1 MTAELL
7 ITLIFLVIVLIA
19 ILYIISIWVYKRAPA
34 NMGFIRTGYLGTK
47 VCLGRG
53 AMVLPVFHEVTWVSL
68 ETLKLIVSRS
78 RDQAV
83 LTSDKIRIDV
93 VTELYAH
100 VGRSEEDLLAAARSL
115 GERTFDTEK
124 VRNLLEAK
132 IVSALRSYAATKTLS
147 ELHENRD
154 AFAKAVQNSV
164 VESFHAN
171 GLTLEEVTIVT
182 LEQSA
187 KEFFDKDNVFDAEG
201 LKVITAITSDARRQ
215 VHNTEKRTT
224 VSIRQR
230 ELDTQLE
237 LLEIEKQEAFARANQ
252 DREVA
257 NEQAQ
262 QIGNKQIYVLDQRMA
277 VEQKEIDNE
286 QALERMRAER
296 DVNATEESRRRE
308 AAEIQ
313 KTLELEKAR
322 RDREI
327 ELVAKTE
334 EEQLANIQRKL
345 AEERAERDRRIALVD
360 KAKEEELVEIAREL
374 ARERAQK
381 DKEIALIT
389 KEQARQV
396 ADIDRTTVVM
406 GREEA
411 ARDERHTSSETT
423 ALSVRRRSLETRLA
437 MLEIDKDEAFAQ
449 TQQEREVTNERA
461 RVLSEQQRFI
471 LEQRW
476 QVEEEEIAKA
486 QALEAAQIRKD
497 IAIIEE
503 ARKREAAEIQRGLA
517 RETEE
522 RNRDIALVAK
532 AGELEQAEVQRRLAV
547 EVEERTREVALTGK
561 DEEVE
566 RARVK
571 KALAV
576 EVEERERE
584 VALTGKD
591 EEVERARVKKAL
603 AVEVEERER
612 EVALT
617 GKDEEVERAR
627 VKKALAV
634 EVEEREREVAL
645 TGKDEEVE
653 RARVKKALAVEVE
666 ERERDIALI
675 AKEQERERADIQRF
689 LAREQEERDRQ
700 IALAAKTRELEQA
713 ETHRLEMTARR
724 EQAEHDAE
732 SVRRVADATRQKEID
747 RIRAEKDA
755 DTRRIDEENKAQITR
770 MHLLT
775 QAESRSLAAE
785 REAEATLTRARA
797 TSEAQQIAAEGIE
810 REAGAVGRAEMHIET
825 LRVENVQRR
834 FEAEAVGI
842 EAKAGA
848 LKKYNESATFLELA
862 KLHIEAERDI
872 HIDQAKA
879 MGTALTGAHIRMY
892 GGDGGT
898 VDNIRQLFTSGFGI
912 GEALE
917 GVAQSLPEGLRDRLA
932 RDGIRGIF
940 RRPDDGPLSG
950 HVGHIQTLVDT
961 HLGDA
966 LDTPFGAAL
975 ERLNEAAGGDE
986 QASRALA
993 VLGSV
998 NEGGTFDDVPFA
1010 TAWSLLQSLA
1020 KSSK

>member
-7 ITLIFLVIVLIA
+7 ITLLFLVIVLIA
-19 ILYIISIWVYKRAPA
+19 ILYVISIWVYKRAPA

-53 AMVLPVFHEVTWVSL
+53 AIVLPVFHEVTWVSL

-93 VTELYAH
+93 VAELYAH

-132 IVSALRSYAATKTLS
+132 IVSALRSFAATKTLS

-154 AFAKAVQNSV
+154 AFAKAVQGSV

-201 LKVITAITSDARRQ
+201 LKVITEITSDARRQ

-237 LLEIEKQEAFARANQ
+237 LLEIEKQEAFARAHQ

-262 QIGNKQIYVLDQRMA
+262 QIGNKQRYVLDQRMA

-296 DVNATEESRRRE
+296 DVSATEESRRRE
-308 AAEIQ
+308 AAEIR

-334 EEQLANIQRKL
+334 EEQLANIRRKL
-345 AEERAERDRRIALVD
+345 SEERAEHDRRIALVA
-360 KAKEEELVEIAREL
+360 KAEEEELAGIARAL
-374 ARERAQK
+374 ARERAEK
-381 DKEIALIT
+381 DKEIELIG
-389 KEQARQV
+389 KEQARET
-396 ADIDRTTVVM
+396 ADIDRTTAVM

-411 ARDERHTSSETT
+411 ARDERHQSSEAT

-449 TQQEREVTNERA
+449 AQQEREVANERA

-476 QVEEEEIAKA
+476 QVEQEEIAKA
-486 QALEAAQIRKD
+486 QALEAARIRKD
-497 IAIIEE
+497 VAIIEE
-503 ARKREAAEIQRGLA
+503 TREREAAEIRRGLA

-522 RNRDIALVAK
+522 RDRDIALVAK

-547 EVEERTREVALTGK
+547 EVEERGREIALTGK

-566 RARVK
+566 RTRVK

-584 VALTGKD
+584 
-591 EEVERARVKKAL
+591 
-603 AVEVEERER
+603 
-612 EVALT
+612 
-617 GKDEEVERAR
+617 
-627 VKKALAV
+627 
-634 EVEEREREVAL
+634 
-645 TGKDEEVE
+645 
-653 RARVKKALAVEVE
+653 
-666 ERERDIALI
+666 IALI
-675 AKEQERERADIQRF
+675 AKEQERERTDIQRF

-713 ETHRLEMTARR
+713 EAHRLEMTARR

-755 DTRRIDEENKAQITR
+755 DTRRIEEENKAQISR
-770 MHLLT
+770 MHMLT
-775 QAESRSLAAE
+775 QAEARSLAAE

-797 TSEAQQIAAEGIE
+797 TSEAQQISAEGIE
-810 REAGAVGRAEMHIET
+810 REAGAVGRAEVHVEA

-834 FEAEAVGI
+834 FQAEAVGI
-842 EAKAGA
+842 EAKADA

-862 KLHIEAERDI
+862 KLHIEAERDV

-879 MGTALTGAHIRMY
+879 MGSALTGAHIRMY

-940 RRPDDGPLSG
+940 RRPDGGPLSG
-950 HVGHIQTLVDT
+950 HVERIAGLVDA
-961 HLGDA
+961 HLRDA
-966 LDTPFGAAL
+966 LDTPFAAAL
-975 ERLNEAAGGDE
+975 ERLGEAAGGDE
-986 QASRALA
+986 EATRALA

-1010 TAWSLLQSLA
+1010 TAWNLLQALA

>member
-93 VTELYAH
+93 VAELYAH

-132 IVSALRSYAATKTLS
+132 IVSALRSFAATKTLS

-182 LEQSA
+182 LEQSG

-237 LLEIEKQEAFARANQ
+237 LLEIERQEAFARANQ

-262 QIGNKQIYVLDQRMA
+262 QIGSKQIYVLDQRMA

-286 QALERMRAER
+286 RALERMRAER
-296 DVNATEESRRRE
+296 DVSATEESRRRE

-374 ARERAQK
+374 AREQAQK
-381 DKEIALIT
+381 DKEIALIA

-411 ARDERHTSSETT
+411 ARDERHMSSEAT
-423 ALSVRRRSLETRLA
+423 ALSVRRRSLETRLG
-437 MLEIDKDEAFAQ
+437 MLDIDKDEAFAQ
-449 TQQEREVTNERA
+449 TQQEREVADERA

-486 QALEAAQIRKD
+486 QALESAQIRKD
-497 IAIIEE
+497 VAIIDE

-547 EVEERTREVALTGK
+547 EVEERGRDIALTTK

-612 EVALT
+612 E
-617 GKDEEVERAR
+617 
-627 VKKALAV
+627 
-634 EVEEREREVAL
+634 
-645 TGKDEEVE
+645 
-653 RARVKKALAVEVE
+653 
-666 ERERDIALI
+666 IALI

-713 ETHRLEMTARR
+713 EAHRLEMTARR

-747 RIRAEKDA
+747 RIMAEKEA
-755 DTRRIDEENKAQITR
+755 DTRRIEEENKAQITR

-775 QAESRSLAAE
+775 QAEARSLAAE

-797 TSEAQQIAAEGIE
+797 TSEAQQIAAEGVE

-842 EAKAGA
+842 EAKADA

-862 KLHIEAERDI
+862 KLHIEAERDV

-898 VDNIRQLFTSGFGI
+898 VDTIRQLFTSGFGI

-950 HVGHIQTLVDT
+950 HVGHIQTLVDA

-966 LDTPFGAAL
+966 LDSPFGAAL

-998 NEGGTFDDVPFA
+998 NESGAFDDVPFA

>member
-78 RDQAV
+78 REQAV
-83 LTSDKIRIDV
+83 LTSDKIRVDV
-93 VTELYAH
+93 VAELYAH
-100 VGRSEEDLLAAARSL
+100 VGRSEDDLLAAARSL

-132 IVSALRSYAATKTLS
+132 IVSAVRSYAATKTLS

-154 AFAKAVQNSV
+154 AFAKAVQASV

-187 KEFFDKDNVFDAEG
+187 KEFFNKDNVFDAEG

-215 VHNTEKRTT
+215 VHNTEKKTT

-237 LLEIEKQEAFARANQ
+237 LLEIEKQEAFARAHQ

-262 QIGNKQIYVLDQRMA
+262 QIGNKQMYVLDQRMD

-286 QALERMRAER
+286 KALERMRAER
-296 DVNATEESRRRE
+296 DVSATEESRRRE

-374 ARERAQK
+374 AREQART
-381 DKEIALIT
+381 DKEIELIA

-396 ADIDRTTVVM
+396 ADIDRTTAVM
-406 GREEA
+406 AREEA
-411 ARDERHTSSETT
+411 ARDERHQSSEVT

-437 MLEIDKDEAFAQ
+437 MLVIDKDEAFAQ
-449 TQQEREVTNERA
+449 AQQEREVANERA

-476 QVEEEEIAKA
+476 QVEQEEIAKAQALEQEEIAKA
-486 QALEAAQIRKD
+486 QALEAAQIQKD
-497 IAIIEE
+497 VAIIDET
-503 ARKREAAEIQRGLA
+503 RKREAADIRRGLA

-522 RNRDIALVAK
+522 RDRDIALVAK
-532 AGELEQAEVQRRLAV
+532 AGELEQAEVQRRLGV
-547 EVEERTREVALTGK
+547 EVEERGREIALTGK

-566 RARVK
+566 RARVQ
-571 KALAV
+571 KARAV
-576 EVEERERE
+576 EI
-584 VALTGKD
+584 
-591 EEVERARVKKAL
+591 
-603 AVEVEERER
+603 
-612 EVALT
+612 
-617 GKDEEVERAR
+617 
-627 VKKALAV
+627 
-634 EVEEREREVAL
+634 
-645 TGKDEEVE
+645 
-653 RARVKKALAVEVE
+653 E

-732 SVRRVADATRQKEID
+732 SVRRVADASRQKEID
-747 RIRAEKDA
+747 RIRAEKEA

-775 QAESRSLAAE
+775 QAEARSLAAE

-797 TSEAQQIAAEGIE
+797 NSEAQQISAVGIE
-810 REAGAVGRAEMHIET
+810 REAGAVGRAEVSIEA
-825 LRVENVQRR
+825 LRVENTQRR
-834 FEAEAVGI
+834 FQAEAVGI
-842 EAKAGA
+842 EAKADA
-848 LKKYNESATFLELA
+848 LKRYNESATFLELA

-950 HVGHIQTLVDT
+950 HVGHVQTLVDA
-961 HLGDA
+961 HLADA
-966 LDTPFGAAL
+966 LDTPFATAL
-975 ERLNEAAGGDE
+975 ERLREASGGDE
-986 QASRALA
+986 QASRAVE

-998 NEGGTFDDVPFA
+998 NEGGAFDDVPFA
-1010 TAWSLLQSLA
+1010 TAWSLLQALA

>member
-34 NMGFIRTGYLGTK
+34 NMGFIRTGYLGTR

-53 AMVLPVFHEVTWVSL
+53 ALVLPVFHEVTWVSL

-93 VTELYAH
+93 VAELYAH

-132 IVSALRSYAATKTLS
+132 IVSALRSFAATKTLS

-154 AFAKAVQNSV
+154 AFAKAVQSSV

-182 LEQSA
+182 LEQSG

-286 QALERMRAER
+286 RALERMRAER

-308 AAEIQ
+308 AAEIR

-374 ARERAQK
+374 AREQART
-381 DKEIALIT
+381 DKEIELIA

-396 ADIDRTTVVM
+396 ADIERTTAVM
-406 GREEA
+406 AREET
-411 ARDERHTSSETT
+411 ARDERHRSSESS

-449 TQQEREVTNERA
+449 AEQEREVANERA
-461 RVLSEQQRFI
+461 RILSEQQRFI

-476 QVEEEEIAKA
+476 QVEQEEIAKA
-486 QALEAAQIRKD
+486 QALEAAQIQKD
-497 IAIIEE
+497 VAIIEE
-503 ARKREAAEIQRGLA
+503 TREREAADIRRALA

-532 AGELEQAEVQRRLAV
+532 AGELEQAEVQRRLGV
-547 EVEERTREVALTGK
+547 EMEERAREISLTGRE
-561 DEEVE
+561 EEVE
-566 RARVK
+566 RARVR

-584 VALTGKD
+584 IALTGKA
-591 EEVERARVKKAL
+591 EEVERARVQKAR
-603 AVEVEERER
+603 AVEIEERER
-612 EVALT
+612 E
-617 GKDEEVERAR
+617 
-627 VKKALAV
+627 
-634 EVEEREREVAL
+634 
-645 TGKDEEVE
+645 
-653 RARVKKALAVEVE
+653 
-666 ERERDIALI
+666 IALI

-713 ETHRLEMTARR
+713 EAHRLEMTARR

-732 SVRRVADATRQKEID
+732 SVRRVADASRQKEID
-747 RIRAEKDA
+747 RIRAEKEA

-775 QAESRSLAAE
+775 QAEARSLAAE

-797 TSEAQQIAAEGIE
+797 NSEAQQISAVGIE
-810 REAGAVGRAEMHIET
+810 REAAAVGRAEVSIEA
-825 LRVENVQRR
+825 LRVENTQRR
-834 FEAEAVGI
+834 FQAEAVGI
-842 EAKAGA
+842 EAKADA
-848 LKKYNESATFLELA
+848 LKRYNESATFLELA

-892 GGDGGT
+892 GGGDGT

-950 HVGHIQTLVDT
+950 HVGRIQTLVDA

-966 LDTPFGAAL
+966 LDTPFAAAL
-975 ERLNEAAGGDE
+975 ERLREAAGGDE
-986 QASRALA
+986 EVARALA

-998 NEGGTFDDVPFA
+998 NEGGAFDEVPFG
-1010 TAWSLLQSLA
+1010 TAWGLLQAVARS
-1020 KSSK
+1020 

>member
-93 VTELYAH
+93 VAELYAH

-132 IVSALRSYAATKTLS
+132 IVSALRSFAATKTLS

-182 LEQSA
+182 LEQSG

-262 QIGNKQIYVLDQRMA
+262 QIGSKQMYVLDQRMA

-286 QALERMRAER
+286 RALERMRAER

-374 ARERAQK
+374 AREQART
-381 DKEIALIT
+381 DKEIELIA
-389 KEQARQV
+389 KEQAREV
-396 ADIDRTTVVM
+396 ADIERNTAVM
-406 GREEA
+406 SREEA
-411 ARDERHTSSETT
+411 ARDERHQSSEAT

-449 TQQEREVTNERA
+449 AQQEREVANERA

-476 QVEEEEIAKA
+476 QVEQEEIAKA
-486 QALEAAQIRKD
+486 RDLEAAQIQKD
-497 IAIIEE
+497 VAIVEE
-503 ARKREAAEIQRGLA
+503 TRKREAAEIRRGLA

-522 RNRDIALVAK
+522 RDRDIALVAK
-532 AGELEQAEVQRRLAV
+532 TGELEQAEVQRRLAV
-547 EVEERTREVALTGK
+547 EVEERGREIALTGK

-571 KALAV
+571 KV
-576 EVEERERE
+576 
-584 VALTGKD
+584 
-591 EEVERARVKKAL
+591 L

-713 ETHRLEMTARR
+713 EAHRLEMTARR

-732 SVRRVADATRQKEID
+732 SVRHVADASRQKEID
-747 RIRAEKDA
+747 RIKAEKDA
-755 DTRRIDEENKAQITR
+755 DTRRIEEENKAQITR

-775 QAESRSLAAE
+775 QAEARSLAAE

-797 TSEAQQIAAEGIE
+797 TSEAQQIAADGIE
-810 REAGAVGRAEMHIET
+810 REAGAVGRAEVHIET

-862 KLHIEAERDI
+862 KLHIEAERDV

-940 RRPDDGPLSG
+940 RRPDDSPLSG
-950 HVGHIQTLVDT
+950 HVGQIGSLVEA
-961 HLGDA
+961 HLADA
-966 LDTPFGAAL
+966 LDTPFAAAL
-975 ERLNEAAGGDE
+975 DRLREAAGGDE
-986 QASRALA
+986 EASRALA

-998 NEGGTFDDVPFA
+998 NENGAFDDVPFA
-1010 TAWSLLQSLA
+1010 TAWGLLQSLA

>member
-34 NMGFIRTGYLGTK
+34 NMGFIRTGYLGTR

-78 RDQAV
+78 REQAV

-93 VTELYAH
+93 VAELYAH

-132 IVSALRSYAATKTLS
+132 IVSAVRSYAATKTLS

-154 AFAKAVQNSV
+154 AFAKAVQASV

-187 KEFFDKDNVFDAEG
+187 KEFFNKDNVFDAEG

-215 VHNTEKRTT
+215 VHNTEKKTT

-237 LLEIEKQEAFARANQ
+237 LLEIEKQEAFARAHQ

-262 QIGNKQIYVLDQRMA
+262 QIGNKQMYVLDQRMD

-286 QALERMRAER
+286 KALERMRAER
-296 DVNATEESRRRE
+296 DVSATEESRRRE

-374 ARERAQK
+374 AREQART
-381 DKEIALIT
+381 DKEIELIA

-406 GREEA
+406 AREEA
-411 ARDERHTSSETT
+411 ARDERHQSSEAT
-423 ALSVRRRSLETRLA
+423 ALSVRRRGLETRLA

-449 TQQEREVTNERA
+449 AQQEREVANERA

-476 QVEEEEIAKA
+476 QVEQEEIAKA
-486 QALEAAQIRKD
+486 QALEAAQIQKD
-497 IAIIEE
+497 VAIIDET
-503 ARKREAAEIQRGLA
+503 RKREAADIRRGLA

-522 RNRDIALVAK
+522 RERDIALVAK
-532 AGELEQAEVQRRLAV
+532 AGELEQAEVQRRLGV
-547 EVEERTREVALTGK
+547 EME
-561 DEEVE
+561 E
-566 RARVK
+566 RAREISLTGQDEELERVRVR
-571 KALAV
+571 KARAI
-576 EVEERERE
+576 EIEERERE
-584 VALTGKD
+584 
-591 EEVERARVKKAL
+591 
-603 AVEVEERER
+603 
-612 EVALT
+612 
-617 GKDEEVERAR
+617 
-627 VKKALAV
+627 
-634 EVEEREREVAL
+634 
-645 TGKDEEVE
+645 
-653 RARVKKALAVEVE
+653 
-666 ERERDIALI
+666 IALI
-675 AKEQERERADIQRF
+675 VKEQERERADIQRF

-732 SVRRVADATRQKEID
+732 SVRRVADASRQKEID
-747 RIRAEKDA
+747 RIRAEKEA

-775 QAESRSLAAE
+775 QAEARSLAAE

-797 TSEAQQIAAEGIE
+797 TSEAQQIAAVGIE
-810 REAGAVGRAEMHIET
+810 REAGAVGRAEVSIEA
-825 LRVENVQRR
+825 LRVENTQRR
-834 FEAEAVGI
+834 FQAEAVGI
-842 EAKAGA
+842 EAKADA
-848 LKKYNESATFLELA
+848 LKRYNESATFLELA

-950 HVGHIQTLVDT
+950 HVGHVQTLVDA
-961 HLGDA
+961 HLADA
-966 LDTPFGAAL
+966 LDTPFAAAL
-975 ERLNEAAGGDE
+975 ERLREAAGGDE
-986 QASRALA
+986 QASRAVE

-998 NEGGTFDDVPFA
+998 NEGGAFDDVPFA
-1010 TAWSLLQSLA
+1010 TAWSLLQALA

>member
-7 ITLIFLVIVLIA
+7 ITLIFLAIVLIA

-34 NMGFIRTGYLGTK
+34 NMGFIRTGYLGTR

-100 VGRSEEDLLAAARSL
+100 VGRSEDDLLAAARSL

-262 QIGNKQIYVLDQRMA
+262 QIGNKQMYVLDQRMD

-286 QALERMRAER
+286 KALERMRAER
-296 DVNATEESRRRE
+296 DVSATEESRRRE

-327 ELVAKTE
+327 ELVGKTE

-345 AEERAERDRRIALVD
+345 AEERAERDRRIALVT
-360 KAKEEELVEIAREL
+360 KAKEEELAEIAREL
-374 ARERAQK
+374 AREQART
-381 DKEIALIT
+381 DKEIELIA

-406 GREEA
+406 GREET
-411 ARDERHTSSETT
+411 ARDERHQSSETT
-423 ALSVRRRSLETRLA
+423 ALSVRKRSLETRLA

-449 TQQEREVTNERA
+449 AQQEREVANERA

-476 QVEEEEIAKA
+476 LVEEEEIAKA
-486 QALEAAQIRKD
+486 LALESAQIRKEV
-497 IAIIEE
+497 AIIDQTRE
-503 ARKREAAEIQRGLA
+503 REAADIQRGLA

-547 EVEERTREVALTGK
+547 EVEERGRDIALTTK

-566 RARVK
+566 RARVQ
-571 KALAV
+571 KARAV
-576 EVEERERE
+576 EI
-584 VALTGKD
+584 
-591 EEVERARVKKAL
+591 
-603 AVEVEERER
+603 
-612 EVALT
+612 
-617 GKDEEVERAR
+617 
-627 VKKALAV
+627 
-634 EVEEREREVAL
+634 
-645 TGKDEEVE
+645 
-653 RARVKKALAVEVE
+653 E

-732 SVRRVADATRQKEID
+732 SVRRVADASRQKEID
-747 RIRAEKDA
+747 RIRAEKEA

-770 MHLLT
+770 MHMLT

-797 TSEAQQIAAEGIE
+797 NSEAQQISAVGIE
-810 REAGAVGRAEMHIET
+810 REAGAVGRAEVSIEA
-825 LRVENVQRR
+825 LRVENTQRR

-842 EAKAGA
+842 EAKADA
-848 LKKYNESATFLELA
+848 LKRYNESATFLELA

-950 HVGHIQTLVDT
+950 HVGHIRTLVDA
-961 HLGDA
+961 HLADA
-966 LDTPFGAAL
+966 LDTPFAAAL
-975 ERLNEAAGGDE
+975 ERLREAAGGDE
-986 QASRALA
+986 QASRAVE

-998 NEGGTFDDVPFA
+998 NEGGAFDDVPFA
-1010 TAWSLLQSLA
+1010 TAWSLLQALA

>member
-132 IVSALRSYAATKTLS
+132 IVSALRTYAATKTLS

-154 AFAKAVQNSV
+154 AFARAVQNSV

-182 LEQSA
+182 LEQSG

-277 VEQKEIDNE
+277 VEQNEIDNE

-374 ARERAQK
+374 AREQAQK
-381 DKEIALIT
+381 DKEIELIA

-406 GREEA
+406 SREET
-411 ARDERHTSSETT
+411 ARDERHESSEAT
-423 ALSVRRRSLETRLA
+423 ALSVRKRSLETRLA
-437 MLEIDKDEAFAQ
+437 MLDIDKDEAFAQ
-449 TQQEREVTNERA
+449 TQQEREVANERA

-576 EVEERERE
+576 EVEQ
-584 VALTGKD
+584 
-591 EEVERARVKKAL
+591 
-603 AVEVEERER
+603 
-612 EVALT
+612 
-617 GKDEEVERAR
+617 
-627 VKKALAV
+627 
-634 EVEEREREVAL
+634 REREVAL

-713 ETHRLEMTARR
+713 EAHRLEMTARR

-950 HVGHIQTLVDT
+950 HVGRIQTLVDT

-975 ERLNEAAGGDE
+975 ERLNDAAGGDE

>member
-7 ITLIFLVIVLIA
+7 ITLLFLVIVLIA
-19 ILYIISIWVYKRAPA
+19 ILYVISIWVYKRAPA

-53 AMVLPVFHEVTWVSL
+53 AIVLPVFHEVTWVSL

-93 VTELYAH
+93 VAELYAH

-132 IVSALRSYAATKTLS
+132 IVSALRSFAATKTLS

-154 AFAKAVQNSV
+154 AFAKAVQGSV

-201 LKVITAITSDARRQ
+201 LKVITEITSDARRQ

-237 LLEIEKQEAFARANQ
+237 LLEIEKQEAFARAHQ

-262 QIGNKQIYVLDQRMA
+262 QIGNKQRYVLDQRMA

-296 DVNATEESRRRE
+296 DVSATEESRRRE
-308 AAEIQ
+308 AAEIR

-334 EEQLANIQRKL
+334 EEQLANIRRKL
-345 AEERAERDRRIALVD
+345 SEERAEHDRRIALVA
-360 KAKEEELVEIAREL
+360 KAEEEELAGIGRAL
-374 ARERAQK
+374 ARERAEK
-381 DKEIALIT
+381 DKEIELIA
-389 KEQARQV
+389 KEQARET
-396 ADIDRTTVVM
+396 ADIDRTTAVM

-411 ARDERHTSSETT
+411 ARDERHQSSEAT

-449 TQQEREVTNERA
+449 AQQEREVANERA

-476 QVEEEEIAKA
+476 QVEQEEIAKA
-486 QALEAAQIRKD
+486 QALEAARIRKD
-497 IAIIEE
+497 VAIIEE
-503 ARKREAAEIQRGLA
+503 TREREAAEIRRGLA

-522 RNRDIALVAK
+522 RDRDIALVAK

-547 EVEERTREVALTGK
+547 EVEERGREIALTGK

-566 RARVK
+566 RTRVK

-584 VALTGKD
+584 
-591 EEVERARVKKAL
+591 
-603 AVEVEERER
+603 
-612 EVALT
+612 
-617 GKDEEVERAR
+617 
-627 VKKALAV
+627 
-634 EVEEREREVAL
+634 
-645 TGKDEEVE
+645 
-653 RARVKKALAVEVE
+653 
-666 ERERDIALI
+666 IALI
-675 AKEQERERADIQRF
+675 AKEQERERTDIQRF

-713 ETHRLEMTARR
+713 EAHRLEMTARR

-755 DTRRIDEENKAQITR
+755 DTRRIEEENKAQISR
-770 MHLLT
+770 MHMLT
-775 QAESRSLAAE
+775 QAEARSLAAE

-797 TSEAQQIAAEGIE
+797 TSEAQQISAEGIE
-810 REAGAVGRAEMHIET
+810 REAGAVGRAEVHVEA

-834 FEAEAVGI
+834 FQAEAVGI
-842 EAKAGA
+842 EAKADA

-879 MGTALTGAHIRMY
+879 MGSALTGAHIRMY

-940 RRPDDGPLSG
+940 RRPDGGPLSG
-950 HVGHIQTLVDT
+950 HVERIAGLVDA

-966 LDTPFGAAL
+966 LDTPFAAAL
-975 ERLNEAAGGDE
+975 ERLGEAAGGDE
-986 QASRALA
+986 EATRALA

-1010 TAWSLLQSLA
+1010 TAWNLLQALA

>member
-34 NMGFIRTGYLGTK
+34 NMGFIRTGYLGTR

-78 RDQAV
+78 REQAV
-83 LTSDKIRIDV
+83 LTSDKIRVDV
-93 VTELYAH
+93 VAELYAH

-154 AFAKAVQNSV
+154 AFAKAVQASV

-187 KEFFDKDNVFDAEG
+187 KEFFNKDNVFDAEG

-230 ELDTQLE
+230 DLDTQLE
-237 LLEIEKQEAFARANQ
+237 LLEIEKQEAFARAHQ

-262 QIGNKQIYVLDQRMA
+262 QIGNKQMYVLDQRME

-286 QALERMRAER
+286 KALERMRAER
-296 DVNATEESRRRE
+296 DVSATEESRRRE
-308 AAEIQ
+308 AAEIL

-345 AEERAERDRRIALVD
+345 AEERAERDRRIALVA
-360 KAKEEELVEIAREL
+360 KAKEEELAEISREL
-374 ARERAQK
+374 AREQART
-381 DKEIALIT
+381 DKEIELIA

-396 ADIDRTTVVM
+396 ADIDRTTAVM
-406 GREEA
+406 AREET
-411 ARDERHTSSETT
+411 ARDERHQSSETT
-423 ALSVRRRSLETRLA
+423 ALSVRKRSLETRLA
-437 MLEIDKDEAFAQ
+437 MLDIDKDEAFAQ
-449 TQQEREVTNERA
+449 AQQEREVANERA

-476 QVEEEEIAKA
+476 QVEQEEIAKA
-486 QALEAAQIRKD
+486 QALEAAQIQKEV
-497 IAIIEE
+497 AIIEE
-503 ARKREAAEIQRGLA
+503 TRKREAADIRRGLA

-522 RNRDIALVAK
+522 RERDIALVAK
-532 AGELEQAEVQRRLAV
+532 AGELEQAEVQRRLGV
-547 EVEERTREVALTGK
+547 EMEERAREISLTGQ

-566 RARVK
+566 RARVRK
-571 KALAV
+571 ALAIEIEERGREIALTGQDEEVERARVRKALAV
-576 EVEERERE
+576 EIEERERE

-591 EEVERARVKKAL
+591 EEVERARVQKAR
-603 AVEVEERER
+603 AVEIEERER
-612 EVALT
+612 E
-617 GKDEEVERAR
+617 
-627 VKKALAV
+627 
-634 EVEEREREVAL
+634 
-645 TGKDEEVE
+645 
-653 RARVKKALAVEVE
+653 
-666 ERERDIALI
+666 IALI

-732 SVRRVADATRQKEID
+732 SVRRVADASRQKEID
-747 RIRAEKDA
+747 RIRAEKEA

-797 TSEAQQIAAEGIE
+797 NSEAQQISAVGIE
-810 REAGAVGRAEMHIET
+810 REAGAVGRAEVHIEA
-825 LRVENVQRR
+825 LRVENTQRR
-834 FEAEAVGI
+834 FQAEAVGI
-842 EAKAGA
+842 EAKADA
-848 LKKYNESATFLELA
+848 LKRYNESATFLELA

-950 HVGHIQTLVDT
+950 HVGRVQTLVDT
-961 HLGDA
+961 HLADA
-966 LDTPFGAAL
+966 LDTPFAAAL
-975 ERLNEAAGGDE
+975 ERLREAAGGDE
-986 QASRALA
+986 QASRAVE

-998 NEGGTFDDVPFA
+998 NEGGAFDDVPFA
-1010 TAWSLLQSLA
+1010 TAWNLLQALA

>member
-7 ITLIFLVIVLIA
+7 ITLLFLVIVLIA
-19 ILYIISIWVYKRAPA
+19 ILYVISIWVYKRAPA

-93 VTELYAH
+93 VAELYAH

-154 AFAKAVQNSV
+154 AFAKAVQTSV

-237 LLEIEKQEAFARANQ
+237 LLEIEKQEAFARAHQ

-262 QIGNKQIYVLDQRMA
+262 QIGSKQMYVLDQRMA

-286 QALERMRAER
+286 QALERLRAER
-296 DVNATEESRRRE
+296 DVSATEESRRRE
-308 AAEIQ
+308 AAEIR

-334 EEQLANIQRKL
+334 EEQLVNIRRKL
-345 AEERAERDRRIALVD
+345 AEERAEHDRRIALVA
-360 KAKEEELVEIAREL
+360 KAEEEELAGIARAL
-374 ARERAQK
+374 ARERAEK
-381 DKEIALIT
+381 DKEIELIG
-389 KEQARQV
+389 KEQAREV
-396 ADIDRTTVVM
+396 ADIDRTTAVM
-406 GREEA
+406 AREEA
-411 ARDERHTSSETT
+411 ARDERHQSSEAT

-449 TQQEREVTNERA
+449 TQQEREVANERA

-476 QVEEEEIAKA
+476 QVEQEEIAKA
-486 QALEAAQIRKD
+486 QALEAAQIRKEV
-497 IAIIEE
+497 AIIEE
-503 ARKREAAEIQRGLA
+503 TRQREAAEIRRGLA

-522 RNRDIALVAK
+522 RDRDIALAAK
-532 AGELEQAEVQRRLAV
+532 AAELEQAEVQRRLAV
-547 EVEERTREVALTGK
+547 EVEERGREIALTGKDEEVERARVKKALAVEVEERGREIALTGK

-584 VALTGKD
+584 
-591 EEVERARVKKAL
+591 
-603 AVEVEERER
+603 
-612 EVALT
+612 
-617 GKDEEVERAR
+617 
-627 VKKALAV
+627 
-634 EVEEREREVAL
+634 
-645 TGKDEEVE
+645 
-653 RARVKKALAVEVE
+653 
-666 ERERDIALI
+666 IALI
-675 AKEQERERADIQRF
+675 GKEQEREQADIRRY

-713 ETHRLEMTARR
+713 EAHRLEMTAQR

-732 SVRRVADATRQKEID
+732 SVRRVADATRQREID

-755 DTRRIDEENKAQITR
+755 DTRRIEEENKAQITR
-770 MHLLT
+770 MHMLT

-785 REAEATLTRARA
+785 REAEATVTRARA
-797 TSEAQQIAAEGIE
+797 TSEAQQITAEGVE
-810 REAGAVGRAEMHIET
+810 REAGAVGRAEVHIEA

-834 FEAEAVGI
+834 LEAEAVGI
-842 EAKAGA
+842 EAKADA

-862 KLHIEAERDI
+862 RLHIEAERDI

-950 HVGHIQTLVDT
+950 HVGHVADLVEA

-966 LDTPFGAAL
+966 LDTPFAAAL
-975 ERLNEAAGGDE
+975 ERLKEAAGGDE
-986 QASRALA
+986 QATRALA

-1010 TAWSLLQSLA
+1010 TAWNLLQALA
-1020 KSSK
+1020 RSSK

>member
-7 ITLIFLVIVLIA
+7 ITFIFLVIVLIA

-34 NMGFIRTGYLGTK
+34 NMGFIRTGYLGTR

-53 AMVLPVFHEVTWVSL
+53 ALVLPVFHEVTWVSL

-93 VTELYAH
+93 VAELYAH

-132 IVSALRSYAATKTLS
+132 IVSALRSFAATKTLS

-182 LEQSA
+182 LEQSG

-286 QALERMRAER
+286 RALERMRAER

-374 ARERAQK
+374 AREQART
-381 DKEIALIT
+381 DKEIELIA

-396 ADIDRTTVVM
+396 ADIERTTAVM
-406 GREEA
+406 SREET
-411 ARDERHTSSETT
+411 ARDERHQSSEAT
-423 ALSVRRRSLETRLA
+423 ALSVRRRGLETRLA

-449 TQQEREVTNERA
+449 AQQEREVANERA

-476 QVEEEEIAKA
+476 QVEQEEIAKA
-486 QALEAAQIRKD
+486 RDLEAAQIRKD
-497 IAIIEE
+497 IAIVEE
-503 ARKREAAEIQRGLA
+503 TRQREAAEIRRGLA

-522 RNRDIALVAK
+522 RDRDIALVAK

-547 EVEERTREVALTGK
+547 EVEERGREIALTGK

-584 VALTGKD
+584 VALTGK
-591 EEVERARVKKAL
+591 E
-603 AVEVEERER
+603 
-612 EVALT
+612 
-617 GKDEEVERAR
+617 EEVERAR

-713 ETHRLEMTARR
+713 EAHRLEMTARR

-732 SVRRVADATRQKEID
+732 SVRRVADASRQKEID

-755 DTRRIDEENKAQITR
+755 DTRRIEEENKAQITR

-797 TSEAQQIAAEGIE
+797 TSEAQQIAADGIE
-810 REAGAVGRAEMHIET
+810 REAGAIGRAEVHVES

-834 FEAEAVGI
+834 FQAEAVGI
-842 EAKAGA
+842 EAKADA

-862 KLHIEAERDI
+862 KLHIEAERDV

-950 HVGHIQTLVDT
+950 HVGHVQTLVDA

-966 LDTPFGAAL
+966 LDTPFAVAL
-975 ERLNEAAGGDE
+975 ERLREAAGGDD
-986 QASRALA
+986 QAIRALT

-998 NEGGTFDDVPFA
+998 NEGGAFDDVPFA
-1010 TAWSLLQSLA
+1010 TAWNLLQALA
-1020 KSSK
+1020 KKSK

>member
-7 ITLIFLVIVLIA
+7 ITLIFLVIVVIA

-53 AMVLPVFHEVTWVSL
+53 ALVLPVFHEVTWISL

-93 VTELYAH
+93 VAELYAH
-100 VGRSEEDLLAAARSL
+100 VGRSEDDLLAAARSL

-124 VRNLLEAK
+124 VRMLLEAK

-154 AFAKAVQNSV
+154 AFAKAVQGSV

-182 LEQSA
+182 LEQSG

-201 LKVITAITSDARRQ
+201 LKVITEITSDARRQ

-237 LLEIEKQEAFARANQ
+237 LLEIEKQEAFARAHQ

-262 QIGNKQIYVLDQRMA
+262 QIGNKQMYVLDQRMA
-277 VEQKEIDNE
+277 VERKEIDNE

-296 DVNATEESRRRE
+296 DISATEESRRRE
-308 AAEIQ
+308 SAEIQ

-327 ELVAKTE
+327 ELVGKTE

-345 AEERAERDRRIALVD
+345 AEERAERDRRIALVA
-360 KAKEEELVEIAREL
+360 KARDEELAEIAREL
-374 ARERAQK
+374 AREQAQK
-381 DKEIALIT
+381 DKEIELIS
-389 KEQARQV
+389 KEQAREM
-396 ADIDRTTVVM
+396 ADIDRTTAVM
-406 GREEA
+406 AREET
-411 ARDERHTSSETT
+411 ARDERHQSSETT

-437 MLEIDKDEAFAQ
+437 MLEIDRDEAFAQ
-449 TQQEREVTNERA
+449 TNQEREIANERA
-461 RVLSEQQRFI
+461 RVLSEQQQYI

-476 QVEEEEIAKA
+476 QVEQEEIAKA
-486 QALEAAQIRKD
+486 QALETAQIRKEV
-497 IAIIEE
+497 AIIEE
-503 ARKREAAEIQRGLA
+503 SRTREAAEIQRGLA

-522 RNRDIALVAK
+522 RDRDIALVAK

-547 EVEERTREVALTGK
+547 EVEERGRDIALTGK

-566 RARVK
+566 RARV
-571 KALAV
+571 
-576 EVEERERE
+576 R
-584 VALTGKD
+584 
-591 EEVERARVKKAL
+591 
-603 AVEVEERER
+603 
-612 EVALT
+612 
-617 GKDEEVERAR
+617 
-627 VKKALAV
+627 
-634 EVEEREREVAL
+634 
-645 TGKDEEVE
+645 
-653 RARVKKALAVEVE
+653 KALAVEVE

-675 AKEQERERADIQRF
+675 SKEQERERADIQRF

-713 ETHRLEMTARR
+713 EANRLEMTARR

-732 SVRRVADATRQKEID
+732 SVRRVADAARQREID
-747 RIRAEKDA
+747 RIRAENEA
-755 DTRRIDEENKAQITR
+755 DTRRIDEENRARITR
-770 MHLLT
+770 MHMLS
-775 QAESRSLAAE
+775 QAESRSLAAQQ
-785 REAEATLTRARA
+785 EAEATLTRARA
-797 TSEAQQIAAEGIE
+797 TSEAQQISAVGIE
-810 REAGAVGRAEMHIET
+810 REAAAVGRAEVSIEA
-825 LRVENVQRR
+825 LRVENTQRR

-842 EAKAGA
+842 EAKADA
-848 LKKYNESATFLELA
+848 LKKYDESATFLELA
-862 KLHIEAERDI
+862 KLHIQAERDI

-950 HVGHIQTLVDT
+950 HVGHIQTLVDA

-966 LDTPFGAAL
+966 LDTPFAAAL
-975 ERLNEAAGGDE
+975 ERLGEAAGGDE
-986 QASRALA
+986 EAARSLA

-998 NEGGTFDDVPFA
+998 NEGGAFDDVPFA
-1010 TAWSLLQSLA
+1010 TAWSLLQALA

>member
-132 IVSALRSYAATKTLS
+132 IVSALRSFAATKTLS

-182 LEQSA
+182 LEQSG

-374 ARERAQK
+374 AREQART
-381 DKEIALIT
+381 DKEIVLIA

-396 ADIDRTTVVM
+396 ADIDRTTGVM
-406 GREEA
+406 SREEA
-411 ARDERHTSSETT
+411 ARDERHGSSEAT
-423 ALSVRRRSLETRLA
+423 ALSVRKRSLETRLA
-437 MLEIDKDEAFAQ
+437 MLDIDKDEAFAQ
-449 TQQEREVTNERA
+449 AQQEREVANERA

-497 IAIIEE
+497 VAIIEE
-503 ARKREAAEIQRGLA
+503 ARKREAADIQRGLA

-547 EVEERTREVALTGK
+547 EVEERGREIALTGK

-713 ETHRLEMTARR
+713 EAHRLEMTARR

-732 SVRRVADATRQKEID
+732 SVRRVADASRQKEID

-797 TSEAQQIAAEGIE
+797 TSEAQQIAADGIE
-810 REAGAVGRAEMHIET
+810 REAGAVGRAEVHIET

-834 FEAEAVGI
+834 FQAEAVGI
-842 EAKAGA
+842 EAKADA

-862 KLHIEAERDI
+862 KLHIEAERDV

-892 GGDGGT
+892 GGDSGT

-950 HVGHIQTLVDT
+950 HVGQIENLVEA

-966 LDTPFGAAL
+966 LDTPFAAAL
-975 ERLNEAAGGDE
+975 EHLREAAGGDE

-998 NEGGTFDDVPFA
+998 NEGGAFDDVPFA
-1010 TAWSLLQSLA
+1010 TAWSLLQALA

>member
-7 ITLIFLVIVLIA
+7 ITLLFLVIVLIA
-19 ILYIISIWVYKRAPA
+19 ILYVISIWVYKRAPA

-53 AMVLPVFHEVTWVSL
+53 AIVLPVFHEVTWVSL

-93 VTELYAH
+93 VAELYAH

-132 IVSALRSYAATKTLS
+132 IVSALRSFAATKTLS

-154 AFAKAVQNSV
+154 AFAKAVQGSV

-201 LKVITAITSDARRQ
+201 LKVITEITSDARRQ

-237 LLEIEKQEAFARANQ
+237 LLEIEKQEAFARAHQ

-262 QIGNKQIYVLDQRMA
+262 QIGNKQRYVLDQRMA

-296 DVNATEESRRRE
+296 DVSATEESRRRE
-308 AAEIQ
+308 AAEIR

-334 EEQLANIQRKL
+334 EEQLANIRRKL
-345 AEERAERDRRIALVD
+345 SEERAEHDRRIALVA
-360 KAKEEELVEIAREL
+360 KAEEEELAGIGRAL
-374 ARERAQK
+374 ARERAEK
-381 DKEIALIT
+381 DKEIELIA
-389 KEQARQV
+389 KEQARET
-396 ADIDRTTVVM
+396 ADIDRTTAVM

-411 ARDERHTSSETT
+411 ARDERHQSSEAT

-449 TQQEREVTNERA
+449 AQQEREVANERA

-476 QVEEEEIAKA
+476 QVEQEEIAKA
-486 QALEAAQIRKD
+486 QALEAARIRKD

-503 ARKREAAEIQRGLA
+503 TREREAAEIRRGLA

-522 RNRDIALVAK
+522 RDRDIALVAK

-547 EVEERTREVALTGK
+547 EVEERGREIALTGK

-566 RARVK
+566 RTRVK

-584 VALTGKD
+584 
-591 EEVERARVKKAL
+591 
-603 AVEVEERER
+603 
-612 EVALT
+612 
-617 GKDEEVERAR
+617 
-627 VKKALAV
+627 
-634 EVEEREREVAL
+634 
-645 TGKDEEVE
+645 
-653 RARVKKALAVEVE
+653 
-666 ERERDIALI
+666 IALI
-675 AKEQERERADIQRF
+675 AKEQERERTDIQRF

-713 ETHRLEMTARR
+713 EAHRLEMTARR

-755 DTRRIDEENKAQITR
+755 DTRRIEEENKAQISR
-770 MHLLT
+770 MHMLT
-775 QAESRSLAAE
+775 QAEARSLAAE

-797 TSEAQQIAAEGIE
+797 TSEAQQISAEGIE
-810 REAGAVGRAEMHIET
+810 REAGAVGRAEVHVEA

-834 FEAEAVGI
+834 FQAEAVGI
-842 EAKAGA
+842 EAKADA

-879 MGTALTGAHIRMY
+879 MGSALTGAHIRMY

-940 RRPDDGPLSG
+940 RRPDGGPLSG
-950 HVGHIQTLVDT
+950 HVERIAGLVDA

-966 LDTPFGAAL
+966 LDTPFAAAL
-975 ERLNEAAGGDE
+975 ERLGEAAGGDE
-986 QASRALA
+986 EATRALA

-1010 TAWSLLQSLA
+1010 TAWNLLQALA

>member
-34 NMGFIRTGYLGTK
+34 NMGFIRTGYLGTR

-78 RDQAV
+78 REQAV
-83 LTSDKIRIDV
+83 LTSDKIRVDV
-93 VTELYAH
+93 VAELYAH
-100 VGRSEEDLLAAARSL
+100 VGRSEDDLLAAARSL

-132 IVSALRSYAATKTLS
+132 IVSAVRSYAATKTLS
-147 ELHENRD
+147 ELHENRE
-154 AFAKAVQNSV
+154 AFARAVQASV

-215 VHNTEKRTT
+215 VHNTEKKTT

-237 LLEIEKQEAFARANQ
+237 LLEIEKREAFARAHQ

-262 QIGNKQIYVLDQRMA
+262 QIGNKQMYVLDQRME

-286 QALERMRAER
+286 KALERMRAER
-296 DVNATEESRRRE
+296 DVSATEESRRRE

-374 ARERAQK
+374 AREQART
-381 DKEIALIT
+381 DKEIELIA

-396 ADIDRTTVVM
+396 ADIDRTTAVM
-406 GREEA
+406 AREEA
-411 ARDERHTSSETT
+411 ARDERHQSSEAT

-449 TQQEREVTNERA
+449 AQQEREVANERA

-476 QVEEEEIAKA
+476 QVEQEEIAKA
-486 QALEAAQIRKD
+486 QALEAAQIQKD
-497 IAIIEE
+497 VAIIEE
-503 ARKREAAEIQRGLA
+503 TRKREAADIRRGLA

-522 RNRDIALVAK
+522 RERDIALVAK
-532 AGELEQAEVQRRLAV
+532 AGELEQAEVQRRLGV
-547 EVEERTREVALTGK
+547 EIE
-561 DEEVE
+561 E
-566 RARVK
+566 RAR
-571 KALAV
+571 
-576 EVEERERE
+576 EIS
-584 VALTGKD
+584 LTGRD
-591 EEVERARVKKAL
+591 EELERVRVRKARAI
-603 AVEVEERER
+603 EI
-612 EVALT
+612 
-617 GKDEEVERAR
+617 
-627 VKKALAV
+627 
-634 EVEEREREVAL
+634 
-645 TGKDEEVE
+645 
-653 RARVKKALAVEVE
+653 E

-675 AKEQERERADIQRF
+675 AKEQEREQADIQRF

-700 IALAAKTRELEQA
+700 IALAGKTRELEQA

-732 SVRRVADATRQKEID
+732 SVRRVADASRQKEID
-747 RIRAEKDA
+747 RIRAEKEA

-775 QAESRSLAAE
+775 QAEARSLAAE

-797 TSEAQQIAAEGIE
+797 NSEAQQIAADGIE
-810 REAGAVGRAEMHIET
+810 REAGAVGRAEVHIEA

-834 FEAEAVGI
+834 FQAEAVGI
-842 EAKAGA
+842 EAKADA
-848 LKKYNESATFLELA
+848 LKRYNESATFLELA

-912 GEALE
+912 GEAL
-917 GVAQSLPEGLRDRLA
+917 
-932 RDGIRGIF
+932 
-940 RRPDDGPLSG
+940 
-950 HVGHIQTLVDT
+950 
-961 HLGDA
+961 
-966 LDTPFGAAL
+966 
-975 ERLNEAAGGDE
+975 
-986 QASRALA
+986 
-993 VLGSV
+993 
-998 NEGGTFDDVPFA
+998 
-1010 TAWSLLQSLA
+1010 
-1020 KSSK
+1020 

>member
-7 ITLIFLVIVLIA
+7 ITLLFLVIVLIA
-19 ILYIISIWVYKRAPA
+19 ILYVISIWVYKRAPA

-93 VTELYAH
+93 VAELYAH

-124 VRNLLEAK
+124 VRSLLEAK
-132 IVSALRSYAATKTLS
+132 IVSALRSFAATKTLN

-154 AFAKAVQNSV
+154 AFAKAVQTSV

-201 LKVITAITSDARRQ
+201 LKVITEITSDARRQ

-237 LLEIEKQEAFARANQ
+237 LLEIEKQEAFARAHQ

-262 QIGNKQIYVLDQRMA
+262 QIGSKQRYVLDQRMA

-296 DVNATEESRRRE
+296 DVSATEESRRRE
-308 AAEIQ
+308 AAEIR

-334 EEQLANIQRKL
+334 EEQLANIRRKL
-345 AEERAERDRRIALVD
+345 SEERAEHDRRIALVA
-360 KAKEEELVEIAREL
+360 KAEEEELAGIARAL
-374 ARERAQK
+374 ARERAEK
-381 DKEIALIT
+381 DKEIDLIA
-389 KEQARQV
+389 KEQAREM
-396 ADIDRTTVVM
+396 ADIDRTTAVM
-406 GREEA
+406 GREET
-411 ARDERHTSSETT
+411 ARDERHQSSEAT
-423 ALSVRRRSLETRLA
+423 ALSVRRRGLETRLA

-449 TQQEREVTNERA
+449 AQQEREVANERA

-476 QVEEEEIAKA
+476 QVEQEEIAKA
-486 QALEAAQIRKD
+486 QALEAARIRKD
-497 IAIIEE
+497 VAIIEE
-503 ARKREAAEIQRGLA
+503 TREREAAEIRRGLA

-547 EVEERTREVALTGK
+547 EVEERGREIALTGK

-584 VALTGKD
+584 
-591 EEVERARVKKAL
+591 
-603 AVEVEERER
+603 
-612 EVALT
+612 
-617 GKDEEVERAR
+617 
-627 VKKALAV
+627 
-634 EVEEREREVAL
+634 
-645 TGKDEEVE
+645 
-653 RARVKKALAVEVE
+653 
-666 ERERDIALI
+666 IALI
-675 AKEQERERADIQRF
+675 VKEQERERTDIQRF

-713 ETHRLEMTARR
+713 EAHRLEMTAQR

-755 DTRRIDEENKAQITR
+755 DTRRIEEENKAQISR
-770 MHLLT
+770 MHMLT
-775 QAESRSLAAE
+775 QAEARSLAAE

-797 TSEAQQIAAEGIE
+797 TSEAQQISAEGIE
-810 REAGAVGRAEMHIET
+810 REAGAVGRAEVHVEA

-834 FEAEAVGI
+834 FQAEAVGI
-842 EAKAGA
+842 EAKADA

-879 MGTALTGAHIRMY
+879 MGSALTGAHIRMY

-940 RRPDDGPLSG
+940 RRPDGGPLSG
-950 HVGHIQTLVDT
+950 HVERIAGLVDA
-961 HLGDA
+961 HLHDA
-966 LDTPFGAAL
+966 LDTPFAAAL
-975 ERLNEAAGGDE
+975 ERLGEAAGGDE
-986 QASRALA
+986 EATRALA

-1010 TAWSLLQSLA
+1010 TAWNLLQALA

>member
-34 NMGFIRTGYLGTK
+34 NMGFIRTGYLGTR

-93 VTELYAH
+93 VAELYAH

-132 IVSALRSYAATKTLS
+132 IVSALRSFAATKTLS

-262 QIGNKQIYVLDQRMA
+262 QIGNKQMYVLDQRMA

-286 QALERMRAER
+286 RALERMRAER
-296 DVNATEESRRRE
+296 DVNATEESQRRE

-334 EEQLANIQRKL
+334 EEQIANIQRKL
-345 AEERAERDRRIALVD
+345 SEERAERDRRIALVD
-360 KAKEEELVEIAREL
+360 KAKEEELVEIARDL
-374 ARERAQK
+374 AREHAQK
-381 DKEIALIT
+381 DKEIELIA
-389 KEQARQV
+389 KEQAREM
-396 ADIDRTTVVM
+396 ADIDRTTAVM
-406 GREEA
+406 SREEA
-411 ARDERHTSSETT
+411 ARDERHQSSEVT

-449 TQQEREVTNERA
+449 TQQEREVANERA

-503 ARKREAAEIQRGLA
+503 ARRREAAEIQRGLA

-547 EVEERTREVALTGK
+547 EVEERG
-561 DEEVE
+561 
-566 RARVK
+566 
-571 KALAV
+571 
-576 EVEERERE
+576 RE

-713 ETHRLEMTARR
+713 EAHRLEMTARR

-732 SVRRVADATRQKEID
+732 SVRRLADASRQKEID

-755 DTRRIDEENKAQITR
+755 DTRRIEEENKAQITR

-797 TSEAQQIAAEGIE
+797 TSEAQQIAADGIE
-810 REAGAVGRAEMHIET
+810 REAGAVGRAEVHIET

-834 FEAEAVGI
+834 FQAEAVGI
-842 EAKAGA
+842 EAKADA

-862 KLHIEAERDI
+862 KLHIEAERDV

-975 ERLNEAAGGDE
+975 ERLREAAGGDE

-998 NEGGTFDDVPFA
+998 NESGAFDDVPFA

>member
-93 VTELYAH
+93 VAELYAH
-100 VGRSEEDLLAAARSL
+100 VGRSEDDLLAAARSL

-132 IVSALRSYAATKTLS
+132 IVSALRSFAATKTLS

-237 LLEIEKQEAFARANQ
+237 LLEIEKKEAFARANQ

-262 QIGNKQIYVLDQRMA
+262 QIGSKQIYVLDQRMA

-286 QALERMRAER
+286 RALERMRAER

-334 EEQLANIQRKL
+334 EEQLANIKRKL

-374 ARERAQK
+374 AREQAQQ
-381 DKEIALIT
+381 DKEIALIA

-396 ADIDRTTVVM
+396 ADIDRTTAVM

-411 ARDERHTSSETT
+411 ARDERHQSSEET
-423 ALSVRRRSLETRLA
+423 ALSVRRRSLETRLG

-449 TQQEREVTNERA
+449 TQQEREVANERA

-497 IAIIEE
+497 VAIIDET
-503 ARKREAAEIQRGLA
+503 RKREAADIQRGLA

-547 EVEERTREVALTGK
+547 EVEERGREI
-561 DEEVE
+561 
-566 RARVK
+566 
-571 KALAV
+571 
-576 EVEERERE
+576 
-584 VALTGKD
+584 ALTGKD

-713 ETHRLEMTARR
+713 EAHRLEMTARR

-732 SVRRVADATRQKEID
+732 SVRRVADASRQKEID

-797 TSEAQQIAAEGIE
+797 TSEAQQIAADGIE
-810 REAGAVGRAEMHIET
+810 REAGAVGRAEVHIET

-834 FEAEAVGI
+834 FQAEAVGI
-842 EAKAGA
+842 EAKADA

-862 KLHIEAERDI
+862 KLHIEAERDV

-998 NEGGTFDDVPFA
+998 NESGAFDDVPFA
-1010 TAWSLLQSLA
+1010 TAWRLLQALA
-1020 KSSK
+1020 KSSG

>member
-34 NMGFIRTGYLGTK
+34 NMGFIRTGYLGTR

-93 VTELYAH
+93 VAELYAH

-154 AFAKAVQNSV
+154 TFAKAVQNSV

-182 LEQSA
+182 LEQSG

-237 LLEIEKQEAFARANQ
+237 LLEIEKQEAFARAHQ

-262 QIGNKQIYVLDQRMA
+262 QIGNKQMYVLDQRMA

-286 QALERMRAER
+286 RALERMRAER

-374 ARERAQK
+374 AREQARK
-381 DKEIALIT
+381 DKEIELIA

-406 GREEA
+406 GREES
-411 ARDERHTSSETT
+411 ARDERHKSSEET
-423 ALSVRRRSLETRLA
+423 ALSVRRRSLKTRLA
-437 MLEIDKDEAFAQ
+437 MLDIDKDEAFAQ
-449 TQQEREVTNERA
+449 TQQEREVANERA

-486 QALEAAQIRKD
+486 QALESAQIRKD
-497 IAIIEE
+497 IAIVEE
-503 ARKREAAEIQRGLA
+503 TRKREAAEIQRGLA

-576 EVEERERE
+576 EVEERER
-584 VALTGKD
+584 
-591 EEVERARVKKAL
+591 
-603 AVEVEERER
+603 
-612 EVALT
+612 
-617 GKDEEVERAR
+617 
-627 VKKALAV
+627 
-634 EVEEREREVAL
+634 
-645 TGKDEEVE
+645 
-653 RARVKKALAVEVE
+653 
-666 ERERDIALI
+666 DIALI
-675 AKEQERERADIQRF
+675 GKEQERERADIQRF

-713 ETHRLEMTARR
+713 EAHRLEMTARR

-797 TSEAQQIAAEGIE
+797 TSEAQQIAADGIE
-810 REAGAVGRAEMHIET
+810 REAGAVGRAEVHIEA

-834 FEAEAVGI
+834 FQAEAVGI
-842 EAKAGA
+842 EAKADA

-862 KLHIEAERDI
+862 KLHIEAERDV

-950 HVGHIQTLVDT
+950 HVGHIQTLVDA
-961 HLGDA
+961 HLADA
-966 LDTPFGAAL
+966 LDTPFAAAL
-975 ERLNEAAGGDE
+975 ERLREAAGGDE
-986 QASRALA
+986 EASRALA

-998 NEGGTFDDVPFA
+998 NEGGAFDDVPFA
-1010 TAWSLLQSLA
+1010 TAWSLLQALA

>member
-19 ILYIISIWVYKRAPA
+19 ILYVISIWVYKRAPA

-93 VTELYAH
+93 VAELYAH
-100 VGRSEEDLLAAARSL
+100 VGRSEDDLLAAARSL

-237 LLEIEKQEAFARANQ
+237 LLEIEKQEAFARAHQ

-262 QIGNKQIYVLDQRMA
+262 QIGSKQMYVLDQRMA

-286 QALERMRAER
+286 RALERMRAER

-345 AEERAERDRRIALVD
+345 SEERAERDRRIALVA
-360 KAKEEELVEIAREL
+360 KAEEEELIEIARAL
-374 ARERAQK
+374 ARERAEK
-381 DKEIALIT
+381 DKEIELIG
-389 KEQARQV
+389 KEQAREV
-396 ADIDRTTVVM
+396 ADIDRTTAVM
-406 GREEA
+406 SREEA
-411 ARDERHTSSETT
+411 ARDERHQSSETT

-449 TQQEREVTNERA
+449 TQQEREVANERA

-486 QALEAAQIRKD
+486 RALEAAQIRKD

-503 ARKREAAEIQRGLA
+503 TRQREAAEIQRGLA

-576 EVEERERE
+576 EVEERTRE

-627 VKKALAV
+627 VRKALAV
-634 EVEEREREVAL
+634 EVEERERE
-645 TGKDEEVE
+645 
-653 RARVKKALAVEVE
+653 
-666 ERERDIALI
+666 IALI

-700 IALAAKTRELEQA
+700 ITLAAKTRELEQA
-713 ETHRLEMTARR
+713 EAHRLEMTARR

-755 DTRRIDEENKAQITR
+755 DTRRIEEENKAQITR

-775 QAESRSLAAE
+775 QAEARSLAAE

-797 TSEAQQIAAEGIE
+797 TSEAQQISAEGIE
-810 REAGAVGRAEMHIET
+810 REAGAVGRAEMHIEA
-825 LRVENVQRR
+825 LRVENTQRR

-842 EAKAGA
+842 EAKADA

-862 KLHIEAERDI
+862 KLHIEAERDV

-892 GGDGGT
+892 GGDAGT

-940 RRPDDGPLSG
+940 RRPDDGLLSG
-950 HVGHIQTLVDT
+950 HVGQISDLVET

-966 LDTPFGAAL
+966 LDTPFATAL
-975 ERLNEAAGGDE
+975 ERLREAAGGDE

-998 NEGGTFDDVPFA
+998 NESGAFDDVPFA

>member
-53 AMVLPVFHEVTWVSL
+53 AIVLPVFHEVTWVSL

-93 VTELYAH
+93 VAELYAH
-100 VGRSEEDLLAAARSL
+100 VGRSEDDLLAAARSL

-124 VRNLLEAK
+124 VRMLLEAK

-154 AFAKAVQNSV
+154 AFAKAVQTSV

-262 QIGNKQIYVLDQRMA
+262 QIGNKQMYVLDQRME

-286 QALERMRAER
+286 KALERMRAER
-296 DVNATEESRRRE
+296 DISATEESRRRE

-327 ELVAKTE
+327 ELVGKTE
-334 EEQLANIQRKL
+334 QEQLANIQRKL
-345 AEERAERDRRIALVD
+345 AEERAERDRRIALVT
-360 KAKEEELVEIAREL
+360 KAKEEELAEIAREL
-374 ARERAQK
+374 AREQART
-381 DKEIALIT
+381 DKEIELIA

-396 ADIDRTTVVM
+396 ADIDRTTAVM
-406 GREEA
+406 AREET
-411 ARDERHTSSETT
+411 ARDERHQSSEAT
-423 ALSVRRRSLETRLA
+423 ALSVRKRSLETRLA
-437 MLEIDKDEAFAQ
+437 VLDIDKDEAFAQ
-449 TQQEREVTNERA
+449 AQQEREVANERA

-476 QVEEEEIAKA
+476 LVEEEEIAKA
-486 QALEAAQIRKD
+486 RALESAEIQKD
-497 IAIIEE
+497 IAIIDET
-503 ARKREAAEIQRGLA
+503 RKREAADIQRGLA

-532 AGELEQAEVQRRLAV
+532 AGELEQAEVQRRLGV
-547 EVEERTREVALTGK
+547 ETEERAREISLTGQ
-561 DEEVE
+561 DEDVE
-566 RARVK
+566 RAKVR
-571 KALAV
+571 KARAV
-576 EVEERERE
+576 EIEERERE
-584 VALTGKD
+584 
-591 EEVERARVKKAL
+591 
-603 AVEVEERER
+603 
-612 EVALT
+612 
-617 GKDEEVERAR
+617 
-627 VKKALAV
+627 
-634 EVEEREREVAL
+634 
-645 TGKDEEVE
+645 
-653 RARVKKALAVEVE
+653 
-666 ERERDIALI
+666 IALI

-732 SVRRVADATRQKEID
+732 SVRRVADAQRQKEVD
-747 RIRAEKDA
+747 RIRAEKEA

-770 MHLLT
+770 MHMLT
-775 QAESRSLAAE
+775 QAEARSLAAE

-797 TSEAQQIAAEGIE
+797 NSEAQQVSAVGIE
-810 REAGAVGRAEMHIET
+810 REAGAVGRAEVSIEA
-825 LRVENVQRR
+825 LRVENTQRR
-834 FEAEAVGI
+834 FQAEAVGI
-842 EAKAGA
+842 EAKADA
-848 LKKYNESATFLELA
+848 LKRYNESATFLELA

-950 HVGHIQTLVDT
+950 HVGHVQTLVDA
-961 HLGDA
+961 HLADA
-966 LDTPFGAAL
+966 LDTPFAAAL
-975 ERLNEAAGGDE
+975 ERLREAAGGDE
-986 QASRALA
+986 EASRALA
-993 VLGSV
+993 GAGVGERGRGVRRRALRDRV
-998 NEGGTFDDVPFA
+998 E
-1010 TAWSLLQSLA
+1010 SLA
-1020 KSSK
+1020 GAGEVFEVIDGIGSEPVHGRDTIMAKTKLSQLRGQVAGERRLREEHGRNR

>member
-1 MTAELL
+1 MTVELL

-34 NMGFIRTGYLGTK
+34 NMGFIRTGYLGTR

-53 AMVLPVFHEVTWVSL
+53 ALVLPVFHEVTWVSL

-93 VTELYAH
+93 VAELYAH

-132 IVSALRSYAATKTLS
+132 IVSALRSFAATKTLS

-182 LEQSA
+182 LEQSG

-262 QIGNKQIYVLDQRMA
+262 QIGSKQIYVLDQRMA

-286 QALERMRAER
+286 RALERMRAER

-374 ARERAQK
+374 AREQAQK
-381 DKEIALIT
+381 DKEIELIA

-396 ADIDRTTVVM
+396 ADIERTTAVM
-406 GREEA
+406 SREET
-411 ARDERHTSSETT
+411 ARDERHQSSETT
-423 ALSVRRRSLETRLA
+423 ALSVRKRSLETRLA
-437 MLEIDKDEAFAQ
+437 MLDIDKDEAFAQ
-449 TQQEREVTNERA
+449 AQQEREVANERA

-476 QVEEEEIAKA
+476 QVEQEEIAKA
-486 QALEAAQIRKD
+486 EALEAAQIRKEV
-497 IAIIEE
+497 AIIEE
-503 ARKREAAEIQRGLA
+503 TRKREAADIRRGLA

-522 RNRDIALVAK
+522 RERDIALVAK
-532 AGELEQAEVQRRLAV
+532 AGELEQAEVQRRLGV
-547 EVEERTREVALTGK
+547 EME
-561 DEEVE
+561 E
-566 RARVK
+566 RAREISLTGQDEELERVRVR
-571 KALAV
+571 KARAI
-576 EVEERERE
+576 ESEERDRE
-584 VALTGKD
+584 
-591 EEVERARVKKAL
+591 
-603 AVEVEERER
+603 
-612 EVALT
+612 
-617 GKDEEVERAR
+617 
-627 VKKALAV
+627 
-634 EVEEREREVAL
+634 
-645 TGKDEEVE
+645 
-653 RARVKKALAVEVE
+653 
-666 ERERDIALI
+666 IALI
-675 AKEQERERADIQRF
+675 AKEQERERTDIQRF

-713 ETHRLEMTARR
+713 EAHRLEMTARR

-732 SVRRVADATRQKEID
+732 SVRRVADASRQKEID
-747 RIRAEKDA
+747 RIRAEKEA

-775 QAESRSLAAE
+775 QAEARSLAAE

-797 TSEAQQIAAEGIE
+797 NSEAQQISAVGIE
-810 REAGAVGRAEMHIET
+810 REAGAVGRAEVHVES

-834 FEAEAVGI
+834 FQAEAVGI
-842 EAKAGA
+842 EAKADA
-848 LKKYNESATFLELA
+848 LKRYNESATFLELA

-892 GGDGGT
+892 GGGDGT

-950 HVGHIQTLVDT
+950 HVGHIQTLVDA
-961 HLGDA
+961 HLADA
-966 LDTPFGAAL
+966 LDTPFADAL
-975 ERLNEAAGGDE
+975 ERLREAAGGDE
-986 QASRALA
+986 EASCALA

-998 NEGGTFDDVPFA
+998 NEGGAFDDVPFA

-1020 KSSK
+1020 KRAG

>member
-19 ILYIISIWVYKRAPA
+19 ILYVISIWVYKRAPA
-34 NMGFIRTGYLGTK
+34 NMGFIRTGYLGTR

-53 AMVLPVFHEVTWVSL
+53 ALVLPVFHEVTWVSL

-93 VTELYAH
+93 VAELYAH

-154 AFAKAVQNSV
+154 AFAKAVQASV

-182 LEQSA
+182 LEQSG

-262 QIGNKQIYVLDQRMA
+262 QIGNKQMYVLDQRMA

-286 QALERMRAER
+286 RALERMRAER

-308 AAEIQ
+308 AAEIR

-360 KAKEEELVEIAREL
+360 KAREEELVEIAREL
-374 ARERAQK
+374 AREQART
-381 DKEIALIT
+381 DKEIELIA
-389 KEQARQV
+389 KEQERQV
-396 ADIDRTTVVM
+396 ADIERTTAVM
-406 GREEA
+406 SREEV
-411 ARDERHTSSETT
+411 ARDERHRSSEAA

-449 TQQEREVTNERA
+449 TEQEREVASERA

-476 QVEEEEIAKA
+476 LVEEEEIARA
-486 QALEAAQIRKD
+486 RDLEAAQIRKD
-497 IAIIEE
+497 VAIVEE
-503 ARKREAAEIQRGLA
+503 TRTREAAEIRRGLA

-522 RNRDIALVAK
+522 RDRDIALVAK

-547 EVEERTREVALTGK
+547 EMEERAREISLTGRE
-561 DEEVE
+561 EEVE
-566 RARVK
+566 RARVR

-576 EVEERERE
+576 EVEERERDI
-584 VALTGKD
+584 ALTGKA
-591 EEVERARVKKAL
+591 EEVERAQVQKAR
-603 AVEVEERER
+603 AVEI
-612 EVALT
+612 
-617 GKDEEVERAR
+617 
-627 VKKALAV
+627 
-634 EVEEREREVAL
+634 
-645 TGKDEEVE
+645 
-653 RARVKKALAVEVE
+653 E

-689 LAREQEERDRQ
+689 LAREREERDRQ

-713 ETHRLEMTARR
+713 EAHRLEMTARR

-732 SVRRVADATRQKEID
+732 SVRRVADASRQKEID
-747 RIRAEKDA
+747 RIRAEKEA
-755 DTRRIDEENKAQITR
+755 DSRRIEEENKAQITR

-775 QAESRSLAAE
+775 QAEARSLAAE

-797 TSEAQQIAAEGIE
+797 NSEAQQIAADGIE
-810 REAGAVGRAEMHIET
+810 REAGAVGRAEVHIEA

-834 FEAEAVGI
+834 FQAEAVGI
-842 EAKAGA
+842 EAKADA
-848 LKKYNESATFLELA
+848 LKRYNESATFLELA

-950 HVGHIQTLVDT
+950 HVGRIEGLVEA
-961 HLGDA
+961 HLADA
-966 LDTPFGAAL
+966 MDTPFATAL
-975 ERLNEAAGGDE
+975 ERLREAAGGDE
-986 QASRALA
+986 EASRALT

-998 NEGGTFDDVPFA
+998 NESGAFDEVPFA
-1010 TAWSLLQSLA
+1010 TAWNLLQALA
-1020 KSSK
+1020 RSSK

>member
-19 ILYIISIWVYKRAPA
+19 ILYVISIWVYKRAPA

-83 LTSDKIRIDV
+83 LASDKIRIDV
-93 VTELYAH
+93 VAELYAH
-100 VGRSEEDLLAAARSL
+100 VGRSEDDLLAAARSL

-237 LLEIEKQEAFARANQ
+237 LLEIEKQEAFARAHQ

-262 QIGNKQIYVLDQRMA
+262 QIGSKQMYVLDQRMA

-286 QALERMRAER
+286 RALERMRAER

-345 AEERAERDRRIALVD
+345 SEERAERDRRIALVA
-360 KAKEEELVEIAREL
+360 KAEEEELVEIARAL
-374 ARERAQK
+374 ARERAEK
-381 DKEIALIT
+381 DKEIELIG
-389 KEQARQV
+389 KEQGREV
-396 ADIDRTTVVM
+396 ADIDRTTAVM
-406 GREEA
+406 SREEA
-411 ARDERHTSSETT
+411 ARDERHQSSETT

-449 TQQEREVTNERA
+449 TQQEREVANERA

-486 QALEAAQIRKD
+486 RALEAAQIRKD

-503 ARKREAAEIQRGLA
+503 TRQREAAEIQRGLA

-634 EVEEREREVAL
+634 EVEERERE
-645 TGKDEEVE
+645 
-653 RARVKKALAVEVE
+653 
-666 ERERDIALI
+666 IALI

-700 IALAAKTRELEQA
+700 ITLAAKTRELEQA
-713 ETHRLEMTARR
+713 EAHRLEMTARR

-755 DTRRIDEENKAQITR
+755 DTRRIEEENKAQITR

-775 QAESRSLAAE
+775 QAEARSLAAE

-797 TSEAQQIAAEGIE
+797 TSEAQQISAEGIE
-810 REAGAVGRAEMHIET
+810 REAGAVGRAEVHIEA

-842 EAKAGA
+842 EAKADA
-848 LKKYNESATFLELA
+848 LKTYNESATFLELA
-862 KLHIEAERDI
+862 KLHIEAERDV

-892 GGDGGT
+892 GGDAGT

-950 HVGHIQTLVDT
+950 HVGQISDLVET

-966 LDTPFGAAL
+966 LDTPFATAL
-975 ERLNEAAGGDE
+975 ERLREAAGGDE

-998 NEGGTFDDVPFA
+998 NESGAFDDVPFA

>member
-78 RDQAV
+78 REQAV

-93 VTELYAH
+93 VAELYAH

-132 IVSALRSYAATKTLS
+132 IVSAVRSYAATKTLS

-154 AFAKAVQNSV
+154 AFAKAVQASV

-187 KEFFDKDNVFDAEG
+187 KEFFNKDNVFDAEG

-215 VHNTEKRTT
+215 VHNTEKKTT

-237 LLEIEKQEAFARANQ
+237 LLEIEKQEAFARAHQ

-262 QIGNKQIYVLDQRMA
+262 QIGNKQMYVLDQRMD

-286 QALERMRAER
+286 KALERMRAER
-296 DVNATEESRRRE
+296 DVSATEESRRRE

-374 ARERAQK
+374 AREQART
-381 DKEIALIT
+381 DKEIELIA

-396 ADIDRTTVVM
+396 ADIDRTTAVM
-406 GREEA
+406 AREEG
-411 ARDERHTSSETT
+411 ARDERHKSSEET

-449 TQQEREVTNERA
+449 AQQEREVANERA

-476 QVEEEEIAKA
+476 QVEQEEIAKA

-497 IAIIEE
+497 VAIIDET
-503 ARKREAAEIQRGLA
+503 RKREAADIRRGLA

-522 RNRDIALVAK
+522 RERDIALVAK
-532 AGELEQAEVQRRLAV
+532 AGELEQAEVQRRLGV
-547 EVEERTREVALTGK
+547 EIE
-561 DEEVE
+561 E
-566 RARVK
+566 RAR
-571 KALAV
+571 
-576 EVEERERE
+576 EIS
-584 VALTGKD
+584 LTGQD
-591 EEVERARVKKAL
+591 EELERVRVRKARAI
-603 AVEVEERER
+603 EI
-612 EVALT
+612 
-617 GKDEEVERAR
+617 
-627 VKKALAV
+627 
-634 EVEEREREVAL
+634 
-645 TGKDEEVE
+645 
-653 RARVKKALAVEVE
+653 E

-675 AKEQERERADIQRF
+675 AKEQEREQADIQRF

-732 SVRRVADATRQKEID
+732 SVRRVADASRQKEID
-747 RIRAEKDA
+747 RIRAEKEA

-775 QAESRSLAAE
+775 QAEARSLAAE

-797 TSEAQQIAAEGIE
+797 NSEAQQISAVGIE
-810 REAGAVGRAEMHIET
+810 REAGAVGRAEVSIEA
-825 LRVENVQRR
+825 LRVENTQRR
-834 FEAEAVGI
+834 FRAEAVGI
-842 EAKAGA
+842 EAKADA
-848 LKKYNESATFLELA
+848 LKRYNESATFLELA
-862 KLHIEAERDI
+862 RLHIEAERDI

-950 HVGHIQTLVDT
+950 HVGHIQTLVDA
-961 HLGDA
+961 HLADA
-966 LDTPFGAAL
+966 LDTPFAAAL
-975 ERLNEAAGGDE
+975 ERLREAAGGDE
-986 QASRALA
+986 QAAASLA

-998 NEGGTFDDVPFA
+998 NEGGAFDDVPFA
-1010 TAWSLLQSLA
+1010 TAWSLLQALA
-1020 KSSK
+1020 KSSR

>member
-34 NMGFIRTGYLGTK
+34 NMGFIRTGYLGTR

-78 RDQAV
+78 REQAV

-93 VTELYAH
+93 VAELYAH

-132 IVSALRSYAATKTLS
+132 IVSAVRSYAATKTLS

-154 AFAKAVQNSV
+154 TFAKAVQASV

-187 KEFFDKDNVFDAEG
+187 KEFFNKDNVFDAEG

-215 VHNTEKRTT
+215 VHNTEKKTT

-237 LLEIEKQEAFARANQ
+237 LLEIEKQEAFARAHQ

-262 QIGNKQIYVLDQRMA
+262 QIGNKQMYVLDQRMD

-286 QALERMRAER
+286 KALERMRAER
-296 DVNATEESRRRE
+296 DVSATEESRRRE

-327 ELVAKTE
+327 ELVTKTE

-374 ARERAQK
+374 AREQART
-381 DKEIALIT
+381 DKEIELIA

-396 ADIDRTTVVM
+396 ADIDRTTAVM
-406 GREEA
+406 AREEA
-411 ARDERHTSSETT
+411 ARDERHQSSEAT
-423 ALSVRRRSLETRLA
+423 ALSVRKRSLETRLA

-449 TQQEREVTNERA
+449 AQQEREVANERA

-476 QVEEEEIAKA
+476 QVEQEEIAKA
-486 QALEAAQIRKD
+486 QALEAAQIQKD
-497 IAIIEE
+497 VAIIEE
-503 ARKREAAEIQRGLA
+503 TRKREAADIRRGLA

-522 RNRDIALVAK
+522 RERDIALVAK
-532 AGELEQAEVQRRLAV
+532 AGELEQAEVQRRLGV
-547 EVEERTREVALTGK
+547 EVEERAREISLTGR
-561 DEEVE
+561 DEELE
-566 RARVK
+566 RVRVRKAR
-571 KALAV
+571 AI
-576 EVEERERE
+576 EI
-584 VALTGKD
+584 
-591 EEVERARVKKAL
+591 
-603 AVEVEERER
+603 
-612 EVALT
+612 
-617 GKDEEVERAR
+617 
-627 VKKALAV
+627 
-634 EVEEREREVAL
+634 
-645 TGKDEEVE
+645 
-653 RARVKKALAVEVE
+653 E

-675 AKEQERERADIQRF
+675 AKEQEREQADIQRF

-732 SVRRVADATRQKEID
+732 SVRRVADASRQKEID
-747 RIRAEKDA
+747 RIRAEKEA

-775 QAESRSLAAE
+775 QAEARSLAAE

-797 TSEAQQIAAEGIE
+797 NSEAQQIAADGIE
-810 REAGAVGRAEMHIET
+810 REAGAVGRAEVHIEA

-834 FEAEAVGI
+834 FQAEAVGI
-842 EAKAGA
+842 EAKADA
-848 LKKYNESATFLELA
+848 LKRYNESATFLELA

-950 HVGHIQTLVDT
+950 HVGHVQTLVDA
-961 HLGDA
+961 HLADA
-966 LDTPFGAAL
+966 LDTPFATAL
-975 ERLNEAAGGDE
+975 ERLREAAGGDE
-986 QASRALA
+986 QASRAVE

-998 NEGGTFDDVPFA
+998 NEGGAFDDVPFA
-1010 TAWSLLQSLA
+1010 TAWSLLQALA

>member
-34 NMGFIRTGYLGTK
+34 NMGFIRTGYLGTR

-93 VTELYAH
+93 VAELYAH

-132 IVSALRSYAATKTLS
+132 IVSALRSFAATKTLS

-182 LEQSA
+182 LEQSG

-237 LLEIEKQEAFARANQ
+237 LLEIEKQEAFARAHQ

-262 QIGNKQIYVLDQRMA
+262 QIGNKQMYVLDQRMA

-286 QALERMRAER
+286 RALERMRAER

-334 EEQLANIQRKL
+334 EEQIANIQRKL

-374 ARERAQK
+374 AREQARK
-381 DKEIALIT
+381 DKEIELIA

-406 GREEA
+406 GREES
-411 ARDERHTSSETT
+411 ARDERHKSSEET

-437 MLEIDKDEAFAQ
+437 MLDIDKDEAFAQ
-449 TQQEREVTNERA
+449 TQQEREVANERA

-486 QALEAAQIRKD
+486 QALESAQIRKD
-497 IAIIEE
+497 IAIVEE
-503 ARKREAAEIQRGLA
+503 TRKREAAEIQRGLA

-566 RARVK
+566 RARVR

-576 EVEERERE
+576 EVEERTRE

-591 EEVERARVKKAL
+591 EEVERARVKKTL

-612 EVALT
+612 EVTLT
-617 GKDEEVERAR
+617 GKE
-627 VKKALAV
+627 
-634 EVEEREREVAL
+634 
-645 TGKDEEVE
+645 EEVE

-713 ETHRLEMTARR
+713 EAHRLEMTARR

-797 TSEAQQIAAEGIE
+797 TSEAQQIAADGIE
-810 REAGAVGRAEMHIET
+810 REAGAVGRAEVHIEA

-834 FEAEAVGI
+834 FQAEAVGI
-842 EAKAGA
+842 EAKADA

-862 KLHIEAERDI
+862 KLHIEAERDV

-966 LDTPFGAAL
+966 LDTPFAAAL

-993 VLGSV
+993 VLDSV
-998 NEGGTFDDVPFA
+998 NDSGAFDDVPFA
-1010 TAWSLLQSLA
+1010 TAWNLLQSLA
-1020 KSSK
+1020 KSSR

>member
-34 NMGFIRTGYLGTK
+34 NMGFIRTGYLGTR

-93 VTELYAH
+93 VAELYAH

-132 IVSALRSYAATKTLS
+132 IVSALRSFAATKTLS

-154 AFAKAVQNSV
+154 AFAKAVQSSV

-182 LEQSA
+182 LEQSG

-286 QALERMRAER
+286 RALERMRAER

-308 AAEIQ
+308 AAEIR

-374 ARERAQK
+374 AREQART
-381 DKEIALIT
+381 DKEIELIA

-396 ADIDRTTVVM
+396 ADIDRTTAVM
-406 GREEA
+406 GREET
-411 ARDERHTSSETT
+411 ARDERHQSSETT
-423 ALSVRRRSLETRLA
+423 ALSVRKRSLETRLA
-437 MLEIDKDEAFAQ
+437 MLDLDRDEAFAQ
-449 TQQEREVTNERA
+449 TQQEREVANERA

-476 QVEEEEIAKA
+476 QVEQEEIAKA
-486 QALEAAQIRKD
+486 EALEAAQIRKD
-497 IAIIEE
+497 VAIIEE
-503 ARKREAAEIQRGLA
+503 TRKREAADIRRGLA

-522 RNRDIALVAK
+522 RERDIALVAK
-532 AGELEQAEVQRRLAV
+532 AGELEQAEVQRRLGV
-547 EVEERTREVALTGK
+547 EME
-561 DEEVE
+561 E
-566 RARVK
+566 RAR
-571 KALAV
+571 
-576 EVEERERE
+576 EIS
-584 VALTGKD
+584 LTGQD
-591 EEVERARVKKAL
+591 EALERVRVRKARAI
-603 AVEVEERER
+603 EI
-612 EVALT
+612 
-617 GKDEEVERAR
+617 
-627 VKKALAV
+627 
-634 EVEEREREVAL
+634 
-645 TGKDEEVE
+645 
-653 RARVKKALAVEVE
+653 E

-675 AKEQERERADIQRF
+675 AKEQEREQADIQRF

-732 SVRRVADATRQKEID
+732 SVRRVADASRQKEID
-747 RIRAEKDA
+747 RIRAEKEA

-775 QAESRSLAAE
+775 QAEARSLAAE

-797 TSEAQQIAAEGIE
+797 NSEAQQISAVGIE
-810 REAGAVGRAEMHIET
+810 REAGAVGRAEVSIEA
-825 LRVENVQRR
+825 LRVENTQRR
-834 FEAEAVGI
+834 FQAEAVGI
-842 EAKAGA
+842 EAKADA
-848 LKKYNESATFLELA
+848 LKRYNESATFLELA

-892 GGDGGT
+892 GGGDGT

-966 LDTPFGAAL
+966 LDTPFATAL
-975 ERLNEAAGGDE
+975 ERLREAAGGDE
-986 QASRALA
+986 EAARALA

-998 NEGGTFDDVPFA
+998 NEGGAFDEVPFG
-1010 TAWSLLQSLA
+1010 TAWSLLQTLA
-1020 KSSK
+1020 KSSA

>member
-7 ITLIFLVIVLIA
+7 ITLLFLVIVLIA
-19 ILYIISIWVYKRAPA
+19 ILYVISIWVYKRAPA

-93 VTELYAH
+93 VAELYAH

-154 AFAKAVQNSV
+154 AFAKAVQTSV

-237 LLEIEKQEAFARANQ
+237 LLEIEKQEAFARAHQ

-262 QIGNKQIYVLDQRMA
+262 QIGSKQMYVLDQRMA

-286 QALERMRAER
+286 QALERLRAER
-296 DVNATEESRRRE
+296 DVSATEESRRRE
-308 AAEIQ
+308 AAEIR

-334 EEQLANIQRKL
+334 EEQLVNIRRKL
-345 AEERAERDRRIALVD
+345 AEERAEHDRRIALVA
-360 KAKEEELVEIAREL
+360 KAEEEELAGIARAL
-374 ARERAQK
+374 ARERAEK
-381 DKEIALIT
+381 DKEIELIG
-389 KEQARQV
+389 KEQAREV
-396 ADIDRTTVVM
+396 ADIDRTTAVM
-406 GREEA
+406 AREEA
-411 ARDERHTSSETT
+411 ARDERHESSEAT

-449 TQQEREVTNERA
+449 TQQEREVANERA

-476 QVEEEEIAKA
+476 QVEQEEIAKA
-486 QALEAAQIRKD
+486 QALEAAQIRKEV
-497 IAIIEE
+497 AIIEE
-503 ARKREAAEIQRGLA
+503 TRQREAAEIRRGLA

-522 RNRDIALVAK
+522 RDRDIALAAK
-532 AGELEQAEVQRRLAV
+532 AAELEQAEVQRRLAV
-547 EVEERTREVALTGK
+547 EVEERGREIALTSKDEEVERARVKKALAVEVEERGREIALTGK

-584 VALTGKD
+584 
-591 EEVERARVKKAL
+591 
-603 AVEVEERER
+603 
-612 EVALT
+612 
-617 GKDEEVERAR
+617 
-627 VKKALAV
+627 
-634 EVEEREREVAL
+634 
-645 TGKDEEVE
+645 
-653 RARVKKALAVEVE
+653 
-666 ERERDIALI
+666 IALI
-675 AKEQERERADIQRF
+675 GKEQEREQADIRRY

-713 ETHRLEMTARR
+713 EAHRLEMTAQR

-732 SVRRVADATRQKEID
+732 SVRRVADATRQREID

-755 DTRRIDEENKAQITR
+755 DTRRIEEENKAQITR
-770 MHLLT
+770 MHMLT

-785 REAEATLTRARA
+785 REAEATVTRARA
-797 TSEAQQIAAEGIE
+797 TSEAQQITAEGVE
-810 REAGAVGRAEMHIET
+810 REAGAVGRAEVHIEA

-834 FEAEAVGI
+834 LEAEAVGI
-842 EAKAGA
+842 EAKADA

-862 KLHIEAERDI
+862 RLHIEAERDI

-950 HVGHIQTLVDT
+950 HVGHVADLVEA

-966 LDTPFGAAL
+966 LDTPFAAAL
-975 ERLNEAAGGDE
+975 ERLKEAAGGDE
-986 QASRALA
+986 QATRALA

-1010 TAWSLLQSLA
+1010 TAWNLLQALA
-1020 KSSK
+1020 RSSK

>member
-53 AMVLPVFHEVTWVSL
+53 ALVLPVFHEVTWVSL

-93 VTELYAH
+93 VAELYAH

-132 IVSALRSYAATKTLS
+132 IVSALRSFAATKTLS

-182 LEQSA
+182 LEQSG

-262 QIGNKQIYVLDQRMA
+262 QIGSKQIYVLDQRMA

-286 QALERMRAER
+286 RALERMRAER

-374 ARERAQK
+374 AREQAQK
-381 DKEIALIT
+381 DKEIELIA

-396 ADIDRTTVVM
+396 ADIDRTTAVM
-406 GREEA
+406 AREEA
-411 ARDERHTSSETT
+411 ARDERHQSSETT
-423 ALSVRRRSLETRLA
+423 ALSVRKRSLETRLA
-437 MLEIDKDEAFAQ
+437 MLDIDKDEAFAQ
-449 TQQEREVTNERA
+449 AQQEREVANERA

-476 QVEEEEIAKA
+476 QVEQEEIAKA
-486 QALEAAQIRKD
+486 EALEAAQIRKEV
-497 IAIIEE
+497 AIIEE
-503 ARKREAAEIQRGLA
+503 TRKREAADIRRGLA

-522 RNRDIALVAK
+522 RERDIALVAK
-532 AGELEQAEVQRRLAV
+532 AGELEQAEVQRRLGV
-547 EVEERTREVALTGK
+547 EME
-561 DEEVE
+561 E
-566 RARVK
+566 RAREISLTGQDEELERVRVR
-571 KALAV
+571 KARAV
-576 EVEERERE
+576 EI
-584 VALTGKD
+584 
-591 EEVERARVKKAL
+591 
-603 AVEVEERER
+603 
-612 EVALT
+612 
-617 GKDEEVERAR
+617 
-627 VKKALAV
+627 
-634 EVEEREREVAL
+634 EEREREVAL

-675 AKEQERERADIQRF
+675 SKEQEREVADIQRF

-713 ETHRLEMTARR
+713 EAHRLEMTARR

-732 SVRRVADATRQKEID
+732 SVRRVADASRQKEID

-775 QAESRSLAAE
+775 QAEARSLAAE

-797 TSEAQQIAAEGIE
+797 TSEAQQIAADGIE
-810 REAGAVGRAEMHIET
+810 REAGAVGRAEVHVES

-834 FEAEAVGI
+834 FQAEAVGI
-842 EAKAGA
+842 EAKADA

-892 GGDGGT
+892 GGGDGT

-950 HVGHIQTLVDT
+950 HVGRIQTLVDA

-966 LDTPFGAAL
+966 LDTPFAAAL
-975 ERLNEAAGGDE
+975 ERLREAAGGDE
-986 QASRALA
+986 QAARALA

-998 NEGGTFDDVPFA
+998 NEGGAFDDVPFG
-1010 TAWSLLQSLA
+1010 TAWGLLQAVAERSR
-1020 KSSK
+1020 

>member
-19 ILYIISIWVYKRAPA
+19 ILYVISIWVYKRAPA

-93 VTELYAH
+93 VAELYAH

-132 IVSALRSYAATKTLS
+132 IVSALRSFAATKTLS

-182 LEQSA
+182 LEQSG

-277 VEQKEIDNE
+277 VEHKEIDNE
-286 QALERMRAER
+286 RALERMRAER

-334 EEQLANIQRKL
+334 EEQIANIQRKL
-345 AEERAERDRRIALVD
+345 SEERAERDRRIALVA
-360 KAKEEELVEIAREL
+360 KAEEEELVEIARAL
-374 ARERAQK
+374 ARERAEK
-381 DKEIALIT
+381 DKEIELIA
-389 KEQARQV
+389 KEQVRDV
-396 ADIDRTTVVM
+396 ADIDRTTAVM
-406 GREEA
+406 AREET
-411 ARDERHTSSETT
+411 ARDERHRSSEAT

-449 TQQEREVTNERA
+449 TQQEREVANERA

-486 QALEAAQIRKD
+486 RALEAAQIRKD
-497 IAIIEE
+497 VAIIEE
-503 ARKREAAEIQRGLA
+503 TRKREAADIQRVLA

-522 RNRDIALVAK
+522 RDRDIALVAK
-532 AGELEQAEVQRRLAV
+532 AGQLEQAEVQRRLRV
-547 EVEERTREVALTGK
+547 DMEERAREISLTGQ

-566 RARVK
+566 RARVR
-571 KALAV
+571 KARAV
-576 EVEERERE
+576 EIEERERE
-584 VALTGKD
+584 
-591 EEVERARVKKAL
+591 
-603 AVEVEERER
+603 
-612 EVALT
+612 
-617 GKDEEVERAR
+617 
-627 VKKALAV
+627 
-634 EVEEREREVAL
+634 
-645 TGKDEEVE
+645 
-653 RARVKKALAVEVE
+653 
-666 ERERDIALI
+666 IALI
-675 AKEQERERADIQRF
+675 AKEQERERADIQRY

-713 ETHRLEMTARR
+713 EAYRLEMTAQR

-747 RIRAEKDA
+747 RIKAETDA

-775 QAESRSLAAE
+775 QAEARSLAAA

-797 TSEAQQIAAEGIE
+797 TSEAQQIAADGIE
-810 REAGAVGRAEMHIET
+810 REAGAVGRAEVHIET

-842 EAKAGA
+842 EAKADA

-862 KLHIEAERDI
+862 KLHIEAERDV

-892 GGDGGT
+892 GGDSGT

-950 HVGHIQTLVDT
+950 HVGQIESLVEA
-961 HLGDA
+961 HLADS
-966 LDTPFGAAL
+966 LDTPFATAL
-975 ERLNEAAGGDE
+975 ERLREAAGGDE

-998 NEGGTFDDVPFA
+998 NESGAFNDVPFA

>member
-78 RDQAV
+78 REQAV
-83 LTSDKIRIDV
+83 LTSDKIRVDV
-93 VTELYAH
+93 VAELYAH
-100 VGRSEEDLLAAARSL
+100 VGRSEDDLLAAARSL

-132 IVSALRSYAATKTLS
+132 IVSAVRSYAATKTLS

-154 AFAKAVQNSV
+154 AFAKAVQASV

-187 KEFFDKDNVFDAEG
+187 KEFFNKDNVFDAEG

-215 VHNTEKRTT
+215 VHNTEKKTT

-237 LLEIEKQEAFARANQ
+237 LLEIEKQEAFARAHQ

-262 QIGNKQIYVLDQRMA
+262 QIGNKQMYVLDQRMD

-286 QALERMRAER
+286 KALERMRAER
-296 DVNATEESRRRE
+296 DVSATEESRRRE

-374 ARERAQK
+374 AREQART
-381 DKEIALIT
+381 DKEIELIA

-396 ADIDRTTVVM
+396 ADIDRTTAVM
-406 GREEA
+406 AREEA
-411 ARDERHTSSETT
+411 ARDERHQSSETT
-423 ALSVRRRSLETRLA
+423 ALSVRKRSLETRLA

-449 TQQEREVTNERA
+449 AQQEREVANERA

-476 QVEEEEIAKA
+476 QVEQEEIAKA
-486 QALEAAQIRKD
+486 QALEAAQIQKD
-497 IAIIEE
+497 VAIIDET
-503 ARKREAAEIQRGLA
+503 RKREAADIRRGLA

-522 RNRDIALVAK
+522 RERDIALVAK
-532 AGELEQAEVQRRLAV
+532 AGELEQAEVQRRLGV
-547 EVEERTREVALTGK
+547 EVEERGREIALTGK

-566 RARVK
+566 RARVQ
-571 KALAV
+571 KARAV
-576 EVEERERE
+576 EIEERERE
-584 VALTGKD
+584 
-591 EEVERARVKKAL
+591 
-603 AVEVEERER
+603 
-612 EVALT
+612 
-617 GKDEEVERAR
+617 
-627 VKKALAV
+627 
-634 EVEEREREVAL
+634 
-645 TGKDEEVE
+645 
-653 RARVKKALAVEVE
+653 
-666 ERERDIALI
+666 IALI
-675 AKEQERERADIQRF
+675 AKDQERERADIQRF

-700 IALAAKTRELEQA
+700 IALAGKTRELEQA

-732 SVRRVADATRQKEID
+732 SVRRVADASRQKEID
-747 RIRAEKDA
+747 RIRAEKEA

-775 QAESRSLAAE
+775 QAEARSLAAE

-797 TSEAQQIAAEGIE
+797 NSEAQQIAADGIE
-810 REAGAVGRAEMHIET
+810 REAGAVGRAEVHIEA

-834 FEAEAVGI
+834 FQAEAVGI
-842 EAKAGA
+842 EAKADA
-848 LKKYNESATFLELA
+848 LKRYNESATFLELA

-950 HVGHIQTLVDT
+950 HVGHVQALVDA
-961 HLGDA
+961 HLADA
-966 LDTPFGAAL
+966 LDTPFATAL
-975 ERLNEAAGGDE
+975 ERLREAAGGDE
-986 QASRALA
+986 QASRAVE

-998 NEGGTFDDVPFA
+998 NEGGAFDDVPFA
-1010 TAWSLLQSLA
+1010 TAWSLLQALA

>member
-7 ITLIFLVIVLIA
+7 ITFIFLVIVLIA
-19 ILYIISIWVYKRAPA
+19 ILYVISIWVYKRAPA
-34 NMGFIRTGYLGTK
+34 NMGFIRTGYLGTR

-53 AMVLPVFHEVTWVSL
+53 AIVLPVFHEVTWVSL

-93 VTELYAH
+93 VAELYAH

-154 AFAKAVQNSV
+154 AFAKAVQASV

-187 KEFFDKDNVFDAEG
+187 REFFDKDNVFDAEG
-201 LKVITAITSDARRQ
+201 LKVITEVTSDARRQ

-224 VSIRQR
+224 VSIRKR

-237 LLEIEKQEAFARANQ
+237 LLEIEKQEAFARAHQ

-257 NEQAQ
+257 NEQAL
-262 QIGNKQIYVLDQRMA
+262 QIGNKQMYVLDQRME
-277 VEQKEIDNE
+277 VERKEIDNE

-308 AAEIQ
+308 EAEIR

-327 ELVAKTE
+327 ALVAKTE
-334 EEQLANIQRKL
+334 EEQLANIRRKL
-345 AEERAERDRRIALVD
+345 AEERAERDRRIALVA
-360 KAKEEELVEIAREL
+360 KAREEELAELAREL
-374 ARERAQK
+374 AREQART
-381 DKEIALIT
+381 DKEIELIA
-389 KEQARQV
+389 KEQAREV
-396 ADIDRTTVVM
+396 ADIDRNTAVM
-406 GREEA
+406 GREES
-411 ARDERHTSSETT
+411 ARDERHQSSETT

-437 MLEIDKDEAFAQ
+437 MLEIDRDEAFAQ
-449 TQQEREVTNERA
+449 AQQEREVASERA

-476 QVEEEEIAKA
+476 QVEQEEIARA
-486 QALEAAQIRKD
+486 EALEAAQIRRD

-503 ARKREAAEIQRGLA
+503 TRKREAADIRRGLA

-522 RNRDIALVAK
+522 RERDIALVAK
-532 AGELEQAEVQRRLAV
+532 AGELEQAEVRRRLGV
-547 EVEERTREVALTGK
+547 EVEERAREISLVGR
-561 DEEVE
+561 DEELE
-566 RARVK
+566 RVRVRKAR
-571 KALAV
+571 AI
-576 EVEERERE
+576 EMEERDRE
-584 VALTGKD
+584 
-591 EEVERARVKKAL
+591 
-603 AVEVEERER
+603 
-612 EVALT
+612 
-617 GKDEEVERAR
+617 
-627 VKKALAV
+627 
-634 EVEEREREVAL
+634 
-645 TGKDEEVE
+645 
-653 RARVKKALAVEVE
+653 
-666 ERERDIALI
+666 IALI
-675 AKEQERERADIQRF
+675 AKEQERERTDIQRF
-689 LAREQEERDRQ
+689 LARETEERDRQ
-700 IALAAKTRELEQA
+700 IALAGKTRELEQA
-713 ETHRLEMTARR
+713 EAHRLEMTARR

-732 SVRRVADATRQKEID
+732 SVRRVADANRRKEVD
-747 RIRAEKDA
+747 HIRAEMEA
-755 DTRRIDEENKAQITR
+755 DTRRIEEENRAQITR

-775 QAESRSLAAE
+775 QAEARSLAAE

-797 TSEAQQIAAEGIE
+797 NSEAQQISALGIE
-810 REAGAVGRAEMHIET
+810 REAGAVGRAEVHIEA
-825 LRVENVQRR
+825 LRVENTQRR
-834 FEAEAVGI
+834 FQAEAVGI
-842 EAKAGA
+842 EAKADA

-862 KLHIEAERDI
+862 RLHIEAERDI
-872 HIDQAKA
+872 HIDQARA

-950 HVGHIQTLVDT
+950 HVDRIQSLVDA
-961 HLGDA
+961 HLADA
-966 LDTPFGAAL
+966 LDTPFATAL
-975 ERLNEAAGGDE
+975 ERLRDAAGGDE

-998 NEGGTFDDVPFA
+998 NEGGAFDEVPFA
-1010 TAWSLLQSLA
+1010 TAWSLLQALA
-1020 KSSK
+1020 KPSK